1 MIFATPLAAAG
12 FATAA
17 VLTAVY
23 CFRRRSP
30 PRQVGSLLLW
40 PKPSASLSASRRR
53 DRLRTPPSFW
63 IELFALVALVCAAL
77 TPLTWRSSSGSLTVI
92 LDASPSMSAGDAGKK
107 AAEFLERE
115 KKRGAKDSIR
125 VRTVKDARALERE
138 LASARAILLPGD
150 EILVLT
156 DHPPETELPSAGIRW
171 EAFGAPSPNCA
182 ITAAR
187 RRRRAPGQDSVFI
200 EVRRFGEGPD
210 SCALEIEGAGRSTLK
225 FDAEGR
231 ALFSGTV
238 ASDMPVVK
246 ASIPHDALDAD
257 NTVHLAPPDVPS
269 ITAALDFESKE
280 LASLVKRALDATG
293 FVREWAEEGAAADL
307 VATDRGRWGEP
318 SRRAAIGPVGSPGR
332 LAPPAYRLVFL
343 QSGTNYVR
351 GPVWVEP
358 GERIL
363 EGVPL
368 DGMAY
373 ALSDA
378 TPEGVPV
385 ARVAGHTLVAVGTN
399 ICTLAFSNAHLAF
412 FRSPAFPVLVQN
424 VAAAASD
431 AARAAQGDGARKAK
445 DETPADILDAGES
458 DLTRCGSGS
467 FGAPAAPPEDALRTS
482 SVAWIPA
489 LAAIAAL
496 LLHFYLYRKKAAL
509 VAAAFAVLALARP
522 VFPMKERCGMLVVA
536 ADRSLSMGDDA
547 LKEQEKIIR
556 SLASKRPDAAE
567 LAVVSFGR
575 GSAVEHKPSKLGFE
589 GFIQTIGRDG
599 SDLPGALAKAEA
611 LVQPGAP
618 ARVLVL
624 SDGLTDN
631 DGEAACALPV
641 DTILQTR
648 PFAHDL
654 AVSRIDASPSVSPGG
669 FVCATAWI
677 FAPETST
684 NSYAL
689 VCGTNVV
696 ARGAMVFREGLTPLV
711 FRDRAEKPGIRRYT
725 LAVSPSGDDPCPEN
739 NRATFVVETR
749 GGKPL
754 LWLYDG
760 AESPAVSVARAAGVN
775 VEAHNAADFDCSLV
789 SLAGYGGAILENV
802 PAKHF
807 QPAAM
812 RSLAAFVQELG
823 RGLALTGGDK
833 AFGPGGW
840 YRTAV
845 EDILPVSLELRQ
857 EQRKHSVAMA
867 IVMDRSG
874 SMACEAGS
882 GGRSKMDMA
891 NLGAASAIDMLGPM
905 DQIAVIAVD
914 SAPHMVLPLQ
924 YASDAKSSRGRV
936 LSIRS
941 EGGGI
946 FVKEGLMAGFRELA
960 KSEASAK
967 HVILFADAADAEE
980 PGDYEKYIPKALA
993 SGITISVIALG
1004 RERDCDAKLLKSIA
1018 EKGKG
1023 ECYFEDNAAEI
1034 PRIFQQD
1041 TYLSCKTAM
1050 ETNPAPVK
1058 VGAAL
1063 KQLSDA
1069 VPPANLIVGGY
1080 NVTYRREGSDTAMF
1094 ALPANDDP
1102 APLLAF
1108 RRAGLG
1114 RTLAFTGELSGLYSA
1129 PLMTSEYGAELT
1141 AAIARWTLGEE
1152 GASSSGFYF
1161 ERRAVAG
1168 GMRVT
1173 AVAESDNPLAALS
1186 NAGLPLVTVIQR
1198 EGSGPEK
1205 VQGALTWDDAET
1217 LSAFVPLSGGE
1228 TAFPI
1233 VMLPSGKPF
1242 ALPPVCLPYPGEYRR
1257 ATDPRAG
1264 QRNLARLSE
1273 STGGR
1278 SLTTADTAWDA
1289 LPPFRRAV
1297 QLAPAI
1303 YLLAALILLAA
1314 VAAARLGWKFIV
1326 LKMPSLPKRPKT
1338 VKKPKAPKIQNK
1350 PENPEEPKSPDHP
1363 EESATAAAFAAVR
1376 RRTRR

>member
-30 PRQVGSLLLW
+30 PKSVGSLLLW
-40 PKPSASLSASRRR
+40 PKPSVSLSAARRR

-63 IELFALVALVCAAL
+63 LELFTLVALVCAAL

-92 LDASPSMSAGDAGKK
+92 LDTSPSMSAGDAAKK

-115 KKRGAKDSIR
+115 KRRGAKDTIR
-125 VRTVKDARALERE
+125 VRTAKDALALERE
-138 LASARAILLPGD
+138 IASARAIQLHGD

-156 DHPPETELPSAGIRW
+156 DHPPESELPVTGIRW
-171 EAFGAPSPNCA
+171 EAFGVPASNSA
-182 ITAAR
+182 ITAVR
-187 RRRRAPGQDSVFI
+187 RRRRDPAHDSVFI
-200 EVRRFGEGPD
+200 EVRRFGEGQD
-210 SCALEIEGAGRSTLK
+210 SCVLEIEGVGKSTLK

-238 ASDMPVVK
+238 AANLPSIK

-257 NTVHLAPPDVPS
+257 NEVHLAPPDVPS
-269 ITAALDFESKE
+269 VSVALDFADKE
-280 LASLVKRALDATG
+280 LSSLVKRALDATG
-293 FVREWAEEGAAADL
+293 YVREYATGGEAVDL
-307 VATDRGRWGEP
+307 VVADR
-318 SRRAAIGPVGSPGR
+318 GSPGR
-332 LAPPAYRLVFL
+332 LAPPVYRLVFL
-343 QSGTNYVR
+343 ASGTNYVR
-351 GPVWVEP
+351 GPVWAEP

-363 EGVPL
+363 EGVSL

-373 ALSDA
+373 ALADA
-378 TPEGVPV
+378 DPEGVAVATV
-385 ARVAGHTLVAVGTN
+385 ARRPLVAVGTN
-399 ICTLAFSNAHLAF
+399 VCTVAFSNPRLTF

-424 VAAAASD
+424 VAAAASE
-431 AARAAQGDGARKAK
+431 AARGGAKK
-445 DETPADILDAGES
+445 VQEEVTSDVLDAGES

-467 FGAPAAPPEDALRTS
+467 FGAPAATPENVLRTS
-482 SVAWIPA
+482 SAAWIPA

-496 LLHFYLYRKKAAL
+496 LLHFCLYRKKAAL
-509 VAAAFAVLALARP
+509 VAAAFAVLAMARP
-522 VFPMKERCGMLVVA
+522 VFPMKERCGTLVVV
-536 ADRSLSMGDDA
+536 ADRSLSMGDAA

-556 SLASKRPDAAE
+556 SLASKRPAAAE

-575 GSAVEHKPSKLGFE
+575 GAAVEQQPSKEGFE

-611 LVQPGAP
+611 LGRDGACHS
-618 ARVLVL
+618 RVLVM

-641 DTILQTR
+641 DTMLQTR

-654 AVSRIDASPSVSPGG
+654 AVSRIDASPSVAPGG
-669 FVCATAWI
+669 FVCATAWVY
-677 FAPETST
+677 APEIST

-725 LAVSPSGDDPCPEN
+725 LVVSPSGEDPCPEN

-749 GGKPL
+749 GGRPL

-760 AESPAVSVARAAGVN
+760 VGSPAASVARAAGVN
-775 VEAHNAADFDCSLV
+775 VEARNAAEFECSV
-789 SLAGYGGAILENV
+789 EALAGYGGVILENV

-812 RSLAAFVQELG
+812 RSLATFVQELG

-833 AFGPGGW
+833 SFGPGGW

-845 EDILPVSLELRQ
+845 EDVLPVSLELRQ
-857 EQRKHSVAMA
+857 EHRKQTVAMA

-874 SMACEAGS
+874 SMACGAGS
-882 GGRSKMDMA
+882 GGRTKMDMA

-905 DQIAVIAVD
+905 DQVSVIAVD

-924 YASDAKSSRGRV
+924 YASDAKAKRGRV

-946 FVKEGLMAGFRELA
+946 FVKEGLMAGIRELA
-960 KSEASAK
+960 KANVAAK
-967 HVILFADAADAEE
+967 HIILFADAADAEE
-980 PGDYEKYIPKALA
+980 AGDYEKYLSKALA
-993 SGITISVIALG
+993 TGITVSVIALG
-1004 RERDCDAKLLKSIA
+1004 TQRDCDAKLLKLIA
-1018 EKGKG
+1018 EAGHG

-1041 TYLSCKTAM
+1041 TYLVCKATM

-1058 VGAAL
+1058 AVSAIR
-1063 KQLSDA
+1063 QVSDA
-1069 VPPANLIVGGY
+1069 AVPAKLIVGGY
-1080 NVTYRREGSDTAMF
+1080 NVTYRREGSDVAMF
-1094 ALPANDDP
+1094 ALPVNDDP

-1108 RRAGLG
+1108 RQAGLG
-1114 RTLAFTGELSGLYSA
+1114 RTLAFTGELSGQYSA

-1141 AAIARWTLGEE
+1141 AAIARWTLGED
-1152 GASSSGFYF
+1152 GASASGFYF
-1161 ERRAVAG
+1161 ERRAVSG

-1186 NAGLPLVTVIQR
+1186 NAGLPLVTIIQR

-1205 VQGALTWDDAET
+1205 VQGVLTWDDAET

-1228 TAFPI
+1228 TAFPVVI
-1233 VMLPSGKPF
+1233 LPSGKPF
-1242 ALPPVCLPYPGEYRR
+1242 ALPPICLPYPGEYRR
-1257 ATDPRAG
+1257 APDPRAG

-1278 SLTTADTAWDA
+1278 SLTTADTVWDA
-1289 LPPFRRAV
+1289 LPPFRHAV
-1297 QLAPAI
+1297 QLAPVI
-1303 YLLAALILLAA
+1303 YIIAALVLLAS
-1314 VAAARLGWKFIV
+1314 VAAARLGWKLPV
-1326 LKMPSLPKRPKT
+1326 LRLPSLPKKP
-1338 VKKPKAPKIQNK
+1338 KKPD
-1350 PENPEEPKSPDHP
+1350 NPEIPESPEPPESP
-1363 EESATAAAFAAVR
+1363 ESATAAAFAAVR

>member
-1 MIFATPLAAAG
+1 MILATPLAAAG

-30 PRQVGSLLLW
+30 PKSVGALLLW
-40 PKPSASLSASRRR
+40 PKPSASLSAARRR

-63 IELFALVALVCAAL
+63 LELFTLVALVCAAL
-77 TPLTWRSSSGSLTVI
+77 TPLTWRSSSGSLAVI
-92 LDASPSMSAGDAGKK
+92 LDTSPSMSAGDAGKK

-115 KKRGAKDSIR
+115 KRRGAKDTIR
-125 VRTVKDARALERE
+125 VRTAKDALALERE
-138 LASARAILLPGD
+138 IASARAIQLPGD

-156 DHPPETELPSAGIRW
+156 DHPPESELPVTGIRW
-171 EAFGAPSPNCA
+171 EAFGVPASNSA
-182 ITAAR
+182 ITAVR
-187 RRRRAPGQDSVFI
+187 RRRRDPAHDSVFI
-200 EVRRFGEGPD
+200 EVRRFGEGQD
-210 SCALEIEGAGRSTLK
+210 SCVLEIEGVGKSTLK

-238 ASDMPVVK
+238 VANLPSIK

-257 NTVHLAPPDVPS
+257 NEVHLAPPDVPS
-269 ITAALDFESKE
+269 VSVALDFADKE
-280 LASLVKRALDATG
+280 LSSLVKRALDATG
-293 FVREWAEEGAAADL
+293 YVREYATGDEAVDL
-307 VATDRGRWGEP
+307 GVADRGG
-318 SRRAAIGPVGSPGR
+318 GR
-332 LAPPAYRLVFL
+332 GATALPAYRLVFL
-343 QSGTNYVR
+343 TSGTNYVR
-351 GPVWVEP
+351 GPVWAEP

-363 EGVPL
+363 EGVSL

-373 ALSDA
+373 ALADA
-378 TPEGVPV
+378 DPEGVAVATV
-385 ARVAGHTLVAVGTN
+385 ARRPLVAVGTN
-399 ICTLAFSNAHLAF
+399 VCTVAFSNPRLAF
-412 FRSPAFPVLVQN
+412 FRSPAFPALVQN
-424 VAAAASD
+424 VAAAASE
-431 AARAAQGDGARKAK
+431 AARGGAKKVQEEATS
-445 DETPADILDAGES
+445 DVLDAGES
-458 DLTRCGSGS
+458 DLTRCGTGS
-467 FGAPAAPPEDALRTS
+467 FGAPAALPENALRTS
-482 SVAWIPA
+482 SAAWIPA

-509 VAAAFAVLALARP
+509 VAAAFAVLAMARP
-522 VFPMKERCGMLVVA
+522 VFPMKERCGTLVVV
-536 ADRSLSMGDDA
+536 ADRSLSMGDAA
-547 LKEQEKIIR
+547 LKEQGKIIR
-556 SLASKRPDAAE
+556 SLASKRPAAAE

-575 GSAVEHKPSKLGFE
+575 GAAVEQQPSKEGFE

-611 LVQPGAP
+611 LRRDGARHS
-618 ARVLVL
+618 RVLVM

-641 DTILQTR
+641 DTMLQTR

-654 AVSRIDASPSVSPGG
+654 AVSRIDASPSVAPGG

-677 FAPETST
+677 YAPEIST

-711 FRDRAEKPGIRRYT
+711 FRDRAERPGIRRYT
-725 LAVSPSGDDPCPEN
+725 LAVSPSGEDPCPEN
-739 NRATFVVETR
+739 NRATFIVETR
-749 GGKPL
+749 GGRPI

-760 AESPAVSVARAAGVN
+760 TESPAASVARAAGVN
-775 VEAHNAADFDCSLV
+775 VEARNAAEFECSV
-789 SLAGYGGAILENV
+789 EALAGYGGVILENV

-845 EDILPVSLELRQ
+845 EDVLPVSLELRQ
-857 EQRKHSVAMA
+857 EHRKQTVAMA

-874 SMACEAGS
+874 SMACGAGS
-882 GGRSKMDMA
+882 GGRTKMDMA

-905 DQIAVIAVD
+905 DQVSVIAVD

-924 YASDAKSSRGRV
+924 YASDAKSKRGRV

-946 FVKEGLMAGFRELA
+946 FVKEGLMAGIRELA
-960 KSEASAK
+960 KTDVPSK
-967 HVILFADAADAEE
+967 HIILFADAADAEE
-980 PGDYEKYIPKALA
+980 AGDYEKYLSKALA
-993 SGITISVIALG
+993 TGITVSVIALG
-1004 RERDCDAKLLKSIA
+1004 TQRDCDAKLLKLIA
-1018 EKGKG
+1018 EAGHG

-1034 PRIFQQD
+1034 PRIFLQD
-1041 TYLSCKTAM
+1041 TYLVCKATM

-1058 VGAAL
+1058 VVSSL
-1063 KQLSDA
+1063 RQVSDA
-1069 VPPANLIVGGY
+1069 AVPGKLVVGGY
-1080 NVTYRREGSDTAMF
+1080 NVTYRREESDVAMF
-1094 ALPANDDP
+1094 ALPVNDDP

-1108 RRAGLG
+1108 RQAGLG
-1114 RTLAFTGELSGLYSA
+1114 RTLAFTGELSGQYSA

-1141 AAIARWTLGEE
+1141 AAIARWTLGED

-1161 ERRAVAG
+1161 ERRAVSG

-1186 NAGLPLVTVIQR
+1186 NAGLPLVTIIQR

-1205 VQGALTWDDAET
+1205 VQSALTWDDAET

-1228 TAFPI
+1228 TAFPVVI
-1233 VMLPSGKPF
+1233 LPSGKPF
-1242 ALPPVCLPYPGEYRR
+1242 ALPPICLPYPGEYRR
-1257 ATDPRAG
+1257 APEPRAG

-1278 SLTTADTAWDA
+1278 SLTTADTVWDA
-1289 LPPFRRAV
+1289 LPPFRHAV
-1297 QLAPAI
+1297 QLAPVI
-1303 YLLAALILLAA
+1303 YIIAALILLAS
-1314 VAAARLGWKFIV
+1314 VAAARLGWKLPV
-1326 LKMPSLPKRPKT
+1326 LRLPSLPKKP
-1338 VKKPKAPKIQNK
+1338 KKPDNPEIPERPDN
-1350 PENPEEPKSPDHP
+1350 PENPENPGNP
-1363 EESATAAAFAAVR
+1363 ENATAAAFAAVR

>member
-1 MIFATPLAAAG
+1 MILATPLAAAG

-30 PRQVGSLLLW
+30 PKSVGSLLLW
-40 PKPSASLSASRRR
+40 PKPSASLSAARRR

-63 IELFALVALVCAAL
+63 LELFTLVALVCAAL
-77 TPLTWRSSSGSLTVI
+77 TPLTWRSSSGSLAVI
-92 LDASPSMSAGDAGKK
+92 LDTSPSMSAGDAAKK

-115 KKRGAKDSIR
+115 KRRGAKDAIR
-125 VRTVKDARALERE
+125 VRTAKDALALERE
-138 LASARAILLPGD
+138 IASARAIQLPGD

-156 DHPPETELPSAGIRW
+156 DRPPESELPAAGIRW
-171 EAFGAPSPNCA
+171 EAFGVPASNCA
-182 ITAAR
+182 ITAVR
-187 RRRRAPGQDSVFI
+187 RRRRDLAHDSVFI
-200 EVRRFGEGPD
+200 EVRRFGEGQD
-210 SCALEIEGAGRSTLK
+210 SCVLEIEGVGKSTLK

-238 ASDMPVVK
+238 AANLPSIK

-257 NTVHLAPPDVPS
+257 NEVHLAPPDVPS
-269 ITAALDFESKE
+269 VSVTLDIADKE
-280 LASLVKRALDATG
+280 LSSLVKRALDATG
-293 FVREWAEEGAAADL
+293 YVREYMAPGEAADL
-307 VATDRGRWGEP
+307 VVADRGG
-318 SRRAAIGPVGSPGR
+318 GR
-332 LAPPAYRLVFL
+332 GATALPAYRLVFL
-343 QSGTNYVR
+343 PSGTNYVR
-351 GPVWVEP
+351 GPVWAEP

-363 EGVPL
+363 EGVSL

-373 ALSDA
+373 ALADA
-378 TPEGVPV
+378 EPEGVAVATV
-385 ARVAGHTLVAVGTN
+385 ARRPLVAVGTN
-399 ICTLAFSNAHLAF
+399 VCTVAFSNPRLAF

-424 VAAAASD
+424 VAAAASE
-431 AARAAQGDGARKAK
+431 AARGGAKK
-445 DETPADILDAGES
+445 VQEEVTSDVLDAGES
-458 DLTRCGSGS
+458 DLTRCGTGS
-467 FGAPAAPPEDALRTS
+467 FGAPAAPPENVLRTS
-482 SVAWIPA
+482 SAAWIPA

-509 VAAAFAVLALARP
+509 VAAAFAVLAMARP
-522 VFPMKERCGMLVVA
+522 VFPMKERCGTLVVV
-536 ADRSLSMGDDA
+536 ADRSLSMGDAA

-556 SLASKRPDAAE
+556 SLASKRPAAAE

-575 GSAVEHKPSKLGFE
+575 GAAVEQQPSKEGFE

-611 LVQPGAP
+611 LGRDGARHS
-618 ARVLVL
+618 RVLVM

-641 DTILQTR
+641 DTMLQTR

-654 AVSRIDASPSVSPGG
+654 AVSRIDASPSVAPGG

-677 FAPETST
+677 YAPETST

-725 LAVSPSGDDPCPEN
+725 LAVSPSGEDPCPEN
-739 NRATFVVETR
+739 NRATFIVETR
-749 GGKPL
+749 GGRPL

-760 AESPAVSVARAAGVN
+760 VGSPAASVARAAGVN
-775 VEAHNAADFDCSLV
+775 VEVRNAADFECSV
-789 SLAGYGGAILENV
+789 EALAGYGGVVLENV

-833 AFGPGGW
+833 SFGPGGW

-845 EDILPVSLELRQ
+845 EDVLPVSLELRQ
-857 EQRKHSVAMA
+857 EHRKQTVAMA

-874 SMACEAGS
+874 SMACGAGS
-882 GGRSKMDMA
+882 GGRTKMDMA

-905 DQIAVIAVD
+905 DQVSVIAVD

-924 YASDAKSSRGRV
+924 YASDAKSKRGRV

-946 FVKEGLMAGFRELA
+946 FVKEGLMAGIRELA
-960 KSEASAK
+960 KANVAAK
-967 HVILFADAADAEE
+967 HIILFADAADAEE
-980 PGDYEKYIPKALA
+980 AGDYENYLSKALA
-993 SGITISVIALG
+993 TGITVSVIALG
-1004 RERDCDAKLLKSIA
+1004 TQRDCDARLLKLIA
-1018 EKGKG
+1018 KAGHG

-1041 TYLSCKTAM
+1041 TYLVCKATM

-1058 VGAAL
+1058 AVSAIR
-1063 KQLSDA
+1063 QVSDA
-1069 VPPANLIVGGY
+1069 AVPAKLIVGGY
-1080 NVTYRREGSDTAMF
+1080 NVTYRREGSDVAMF

-1108 RRAGLG
+1108 RQAGLG
-1114 RTLAFTGELSGLYSA
+1114 RTLAFTGELSGKYSV

-1141 AAIARWTLGEE
+1141 AAIARWTLGED
-1152 GASSSGFYF
+1152 GASASGFYF
-1161 ERRAVAG
+1161 ERRAVSG

-1186 NAGLPLVTVIQR
+1186 NAGLPLVTIIQR
-1198 EGSGPEK
+1198 EGAGPEK
-1205 VQGALTWDDAET
+1205 VQGALKWDDAET

-1228 TAFPI
+1228 TAFPVVI
-1233 VMLPSGKPF
+1233 LPSGKPF
-1242 ALPPVCLPYPGEYRR
+1242 ALPPICLPYPGEYRR
-1257 ATDPRAG
+1257 PADSRAG

-1289 LPPFRRAV
+1289 LPPFRHAV
-1297 QLAPAI
+1297 QLAPVI
-1303 YLLAALILLAA
+1303 YIIAALILLAS
-1314 VAAARLGWKFIV
+1314 VAAARLGWKLPV
-1326 LKMPSLPKRPKT
+1326 LRLPSLPKKP
-1338 VKKPKAPKIQNK
+1338 KKPANPEI
-1350 PENPEEPKSPDHP
+1350 PENPEPPEPP
-1363 EESATAAAFAAVR
+1363 EPPENPEPQESATAAAFAAVR

>member
-1 MIFATPLAAAG
+1 MILATPLAAAG

-23 CFRRRSP
+23 CFRRKSP
-30 PRQVGSLLLW
+30 PRTVGSLLLW
-40 PKPSASLSASRRR
+40 PKPTVSLSAARRR

-63 IELFALVALVCAAL
+63 LELFILLALVCAAL
-77 TPLTWRSSSGSLTVI
+77 TPLTWRQSSGSLTVI
-92 LDASPSMSAGDAGKK
+92 LDTSPSMSAGDAGKK

-115 KKRGAKDSIR
+115 KKRGAKDAIR
-125 VRTVKDARALERE
+125 VRKAKDVRALERE
-138 LASARAILLPGD
+138 LASARAIQLPGD

-156 DHPPETELPSAGIRW
+156 DRPPEIELPSAGIRW

-187 RRRRAPGQDSVFI
+187 RRRRDPAHDSVFV
-200 EVRRFGEGPD
+200 EVRRFGDGPD
-210 SCALEIEGAGRSTLK
+210 SCTLEIEGAGKSTLK
-225 FDAEGR
+225 FDSEGR

-238 ASDMPVVK
+238 ASSLPSIK

-257 NTVHLAPPDVPS
+257 NTIHLAPPDVPS
-269 ITAALDFESKE
+269 ISAALDFSGEE
-280 LASLVKRALDATG
+280 LSALVRRALDATG
-293 FVREWAEEGAAADL
+293 FVREYAAPGEAADL
-307 VATDRGRWGEP
+307 VATDRAG
-318 SRRAAIGPVGSPGR
+318 GSPGR

-343 QSGTNYVR
+343 ASGTNYVR
-351 GPVWVEP
+351 GPVWTEP
-358 GERIL
+358 SERLL
-363 EGVPL
+363 EGVSL
-368 DGMAY
+368 DGVPY
-373 ALSDA
+373 ALSDS

-385 ARVAGHTLVAVGTN
+385 AMVAGRAIIAVGTN
-399 ICTLAFSNAHLAF
+399 VCTVAFSNPRLEF
-412 FRSPAFPVLVQN
+412 FRSPAFPALVQN
-424 VAAAASD
+424 AAAAAAE
-431 AARAAQGDGARKAK
+431 AARAARGSDTPKK
-445 DETPADILDAGES
+445 SDEAQADVLDADES
-458 DLTRCGSGS
+458 DLSRCGTGS
-467 FGAPAAPPEDALRTS
+467 FGAPAAPPENALRTS
-482 SVAWIPA
+482 SAAWIPA

-496 LLHFYLYRKKAAL
+496 LLHFYLYRRKAAL
-509 VAAAFAVLALARP
+509 VAAALAVLAMARP
-522 VFPMKERCGMLVVA
+522 VFPRSERCGTLVVA

-556 SLASKRPDAAE
+556 SLASKRPAAAD

-575 GSAVEHKPSKLGFE
+575 GSAVEQQPSKTGFE

-611 LVQPGAP
+611 LAQPGAP

-641 DTILQTR
+641 DSLLQTR

-654 AVSRIDASPSVSPGG
+654 AVSRIDASPSVTPGG

-677 FAPETST
+677 YSPEAST
-684 NSYAL
+684 NSYVLA
-689 VCGTNVV
+689 CGTNVV
-696 ARGAMVFREGLTPLV
+696 AHGARVFREGLTPLV

-725 LAVSPSGDDPCPEN
+725 LTVSPSSDDPCPEN

-754 LWLYDG
+754 LWLHEG
-760 AESPAVSVARAAGVN
+760 AESPAAAVARAAGVN
-775 VEAHNAADFDCSLV
+775 VDSRSAADFECSV
-789 SLAGYGGAILENV
+789 ETLAGYGGVVLENM

-812 RSLAAFVQELG
+812 RSLTAFVEEMG
-823 RGLALTGGDK
+823 RGLAMTGGDK

-857 EQRKHSVAMA
+857 EHRKYSIAMA

-874 SMACEAGS
+874 SMACAAGS
-882 GGRSKMDMA
+882 GGRTKMDMA
-891 NLGAASAIDMLGPM
+891 NLGAANAIDMLGPM
-905 DQIAVIAVD
+905 DQVAVIAVD
-914 SAPHMVLPLQ
+914 SAPHMVLGLQ
-924 YASDAKSSRGRV
+924 YAPEAKANRGRV
-936 LSIRS
+936 LSIQS
-941 EGGGI
+941 MGGGI
-946 FVKEGLMAGFRELA
+946 FVKEGIMAGMRELA
-960 KSEASAK
+960 KAEAAVK
-967 HVILFADAADAEE
+967 HIILFADAADAEE
-980 PGDYEKYIPKALA
+980 PGDYENYLSKALA
-993 SGITISVIALG
+993 SGITVSVIALG
-1004 RERDCDAKLLKSIA
+1004 TERDSDAQLLKRIA
-1018 EKGKG
+1018 EAGQG
-1023 ECYFEDNAAEI
+1023 GCYFEDNAAEI

-1041 TYLSCKTAM
+1041 TYLNCKLAM
-1050 ETNPAPVK
+1050 VTNPAPVK

-1063 KQLSDA
+1063 RQLSDA
-1069 VPPANLIVGGY
+1069 VPPAKLVVGGY
-1080 NVTYRREGSDTAMF
+1080 NVTYRREECDTAML
-1094 ALPANDDP
+1094 ALPENDDP

-1114 RTLAFTGELSGLYSA
+1114 RTLAFTGELSGPHSA

-1152 GASSSGFYF
+1152 GASASGFYF

-1168 GMRVT
+1168 GMRIT

-1186 NAGLPLVTVIQR
+1186 NAGLPIVTIVQR

-1205 VQGALTWDDAET
+1205 VHGALKWDDAET

-1228 TAFPI
+1228 TAFPV
-1233 VMLPSGKPF
+1233 VMLPSGKPL
-1242 ALPPVCLPYPGEYRR
+1242 ALPPICLPYPGEYRR

-1273 STGGR
+1273 ATGGR
-1278 SLTTADTAWDA
+1278 SLATADTAWDA
-1289 LPPFRRAV
+1289 LPPFRHAI

-1303 YLLAALILLAA
+1303 YLIAALVILAA
-1314 VAAARLGWKFIV
+1314 VAAARLGWRIAV
-1326 LKMPSLPKRPKT
+1326 KMPPLPKISRR
-1338 VKKPKAPKIQNK
+1338 PKAPKTSRGQEKTVAPDK
-1350 PENPEEPKSPDHP
+1350 PENQGKQEKPAKTDNP
-1363 EESATAAAFAAVR
+1363 EESGTAAAFAAVR
-1376 RRTRR
+1376 RRVRR

>member
-1 MIFATPLAAAG
+1 MILATPLAAAG

-30 PRQVGSLLLW
+30 PKTVGSLLLW
-40 PKPSASLSASRRR
+40 PKPSASLSAARRR

-63 IELFALVALVCAAL
+63 LELFTLVALVCAAL
-77 TPLTWRSSSGSLTVI
+77 TPLTWRSSSGSLAVI
-92 LDASPSMSAGDAGKK
+92 LDASPSMSAGDAAKK

-125 VRTVKDARALERE
+125 VRTAKDARAIERE
-138 LASARAILLPGD
+138 IASARAIQLPGD

-156 DHPPETELPSAGIRW
+156 DRPPEMELPAAGVRW
-171 EAFGAPSPNCA
+171 EAFGVPSPNLA

-187 RRRRAPGQDSVFI
+187 RSRRDPAHDSVFI

-210 SCALEIEGAGRSTLK
+210 SCTLEIEGAGKSTLK
-225 FDAEGR
+225 FDSEGR

-238 ASDMPVVK
+238 AANLPSIK

-269 ITAALDFESKE
+269 ISAALEFENGE
-280 LASLVKRALDATG
+280 LAALVRRALDATG
-293 FVREWAEEGAAADL
+293 FVREWAADGAAADL
-307 VATDRGRWGEP
+307 VASDHAARRP
-318 SRRAAIGPVGSPGR
+318 S
-332 LAPPAYRLVFL
+332 AYSLVFL
-343 QSGTNYVR
+343 QSGTSYVR
-351 GPVWVEP
+351 GPVWTEP

-363 EGVPL
+363 EGVSL
-368 DGMAY
+368 DGMSY
-373 ALSDA
+373 ALSAAIPKDM
-378 TPEGVPV
+378 PV
-385 ARVAGHTLVAVGTN
+385 ASIARRTLVAIGTN
-399 ICTLAFSNAHLAF
+399 SCVLAFSNPHLAF
-412 FRSPAFPVLVQN
+412 FRSPAFPALVQN
-424 VAAAASD
+424 VAAAASE
-431 AARAAQGDGARKAK
+431 AARAAKGRDARTANDGA
-445 DETPADILDAGES
+445 PADVLDIDES
-458 DLTRCGSGS
+458 DLTRCGPGS
-467 FGAPAAPPEDALRTS
+467 FGAPAAPPEDAMRTS
-482 SVAWIPA
+482 SAAWIPA

-496 LLHFYLYRKKAAL
+496 LLHFYLYRRKSAL
-509 VAAAFAVLALARP
+509 VAAALAMLALARP
-522 VFPMKERCGMLVVA
+522 VLPTRERCGTLVVA
-536 ADRSLSMGDDA
+536 ADRSLSMGDAA

-556 SLASKRPDAAE
+556 SLAAKRPAAAE

-575 GSAVEHKPSKLGFE
+575 GSAVELPPSKTGFE

-599 SDLPGALAKAEA
+599 SDLPGALAKAESLA
-611 LVQPGAP
+611 QPGTP
-618 ARVLVL
+618 TRVLVL

-631 DGEAACALPV
+631 DGEAVCALPV
-641 DTILQTR
+641 DSILQTR

-654 AVSRIDASPSVSPGG
+654 AVSRIDASPSVTPGG

-677 FAPETST
+677 YAPECST
-684 NSYAL
+684 NAYAL
-689 VCGTNVV
+689 TCGTNVV
-696 ARGAMVFREGLTPLV
+696 ARGAMAFREGLTPLV
-711 FRDRAEKPGIRRYT
+711 FRDRSDKPGIRRYT
-725 LAVSPSGDDPCPEN
+725 LTVSPSKDDPCPEN
-739 NRATFVVETR
+739 NQATFVVETR

-760 AESPAVSVARAAGVN
+760 VESPAAAVARAAGVN
-775 VEAHNAADFDCSLV
+775 VVARSAAEFECSV
-789 SLAGYGGAILENV
+789 ESLAGYGGVVLENV
-802 PAKHF
+802 PARHF

-812 RSLAAFVQELG
+812 RSLASFVQELG

-845 EDILPVSLELRQ
+845 EDLLPVSLELRQ
-857 EQRKHSVAMA
+857 EHRKHSVAIA

-874 SMACEAGS
+874 SMACEAGR
-882 GGRSKMDMA
+882 GGRTKMDMA
-891 NLGAASAIDMLGPM
+891 NLGAASAIDMMGPM
-905 DQIAVIAVD
+905 DQVAVIAVD

-924 YASDAKSSRGRV
+924 YAPDARSNRGRV
-936 LSIRS
+936 LSVRS

-946 FVKEGLMAGFRELA
+946 FVEEGLMAGFRELA

-980 PGDYEKYIPKALA
+980 PGDYEKYLPRALA
-993 SGITISVIALG
+993 SGITVSVIALG
-1004 RERDCDAKLLKSIA
+1004 TERDCDAQLLKRIA
-1018 EKGKG
+1018 ETGRG
-1023 ECYFEDNAAEI
+1023 ECYFEDDAMEI

-1041 TYLSCKTAM
+1041 TYLSCKTTM

-1063 KQLSDA
+1063 RQLSDA
-1069 VPPANLIVGGY
+1069 VPPANLVVGGY
-1080 NVTYRREGSDTAMF
+1080 NVTYRRDGCDAAML
-1094 ALPANDDP
+1094 ALPADDDP

-1114 RTLAFTGELSGLYSA
+1114 RTLAFAGELSGPYSA

-1152 GASSSGFYF
+1152 GDSSSGFCF

-1168 GMRVT
+1168 GVRIT

-1186 NAGLPLVTVIQR
+1186 NAGLPLVTIVQR

-1205 VQGALTWDDAET
+1205 VQGALKWDDAET

-1228 TAFPI
+1228 TAFPV

-1242 ALPPVCLPYPGEYRR
+1242 ALPPICLPYPGEYRR

-1278 SLTTADTAWDA
+1278 SLTTAETAWDA
-1289 LPPFRRAV
+1289 LPPFSHAV

-1303 YLLAALILLAA
+1303 YLVAAIVLLAA
-1314 VAAARLGWKFIV
+1314 VAAARTGFSPAGIFGRLRRRLASW
-1326 LKMPSLPKRPKT
+1326 RPRG
-1338 VKKPKAPKIQNK
+1338 KPKNPRNSAAAQPTPPK
-1350 PENPEEPKSPDHP
+1350 PAENPPPEEKSPAPP
-1363 EESATAAAFAAVR
+1363 EENATAAAFAAVR

>member
-1 MIFATPLAAAG
+1 MILATPLAAAG

-30 PRQVGSLLLW
+30 PKSVGSLLLW
-40 PKPSASLSASRRR
+40 PKPSASLSAARRR

-63 IELFALVALVCAAL
+63 LELFTLVALVCAAL
-77 TPLTWRSSSGSLTVI
+77 TPLTWRSSSGSLAVI
-92 LDASPSMSAGDAGKK
+92 LDTSPSMSAGDAAKK

-115 KKRGAKDSIR
+115 KRRGAKDAIR
-125 VRTVKDARALERE
+125 VRTAKDALALERE
-138 LASARAILLPGD
+138 IASARAIQLPGD

-156 DHPPETELPSAGIRW
+156 DRPPESELPAAGIRW
-171 EAFGAPSPNCA
+171 EAFGVPASNCA
-182 ITAAR
+182 ITAVR
-187 RRRRAPGQDSVFI
+187 RRRRDLAHDSVFI
-200 EVRRFGEGPD
+200 EVRRFGEGQD
-210 SCALEIEGAGRSTLK
+210 SCVLEIEGVGKSTLK

-238 ASDMPVVK
+238 AANLPSIK

-257 NTVHLAPPDVPS
+257 NEVHLAPPDVPS
-269 ITAALDFESKE
+269 VSVTLDIADKE
-280 LASLVKRALDATG
+280 LSSLVKRALDATG
-293 FVREWAEEGAAADL
+293 YVREYMAPGEAADL
-307 VATDRGRWGEP
+307 VVADRGG
-318 SRRAAIGPVGSPGR
+318 GR
-332 LAPPAYRLVFL
+332 GATALPAYRLVFL
-343 QSGTNYVR
+343 PSGTNYVR
-351 GPVWVEP
+351 GPVWAEP

-363 EGVPL
+363 EGVSL

-373 ALSDA
+373 ALADA
-378 TPEGVPV
+378 EPEGVAVATV
-385 ARVAGHTLVAVGTN
+385 ARRPLVAVGTN
-399 ICTLAFSNAHLAF
+399 VCTVAFSNPRLAF

-424 VAAAASD
+424 VAAAASE
-431 AARAAQGDGARKAK
+431 AARGGAKK
-445 DETPADILDAGES
+445 VQEEVTSDVLDAGES
-458 DLTRCGSGS
+458 DLTRCGTGS
-467 FGAPAAPPEDALRTS
+467 FGAPAAPPENVLRTS
-482 SVAWIPA
+482 SAAWIPA

-509 VAAAFAVLALARP
+509 VAAAFAVLAMARP
-522 VFPMKERCGMLVVA
+522 VFPMKERCGTLVVV
-536 ADRSLSMGDDA
+536 ADRSLSMGDAA

-556 SLASKRPDAAE
+556 SLASKRPAAAE

-575 GSAVEHKPSKLGFE
+575 GAAVEQQPSKEGFE

-611 LVQPGAP
+611 LGRDGARHS
-618 ARVLVL
+618 RVLVM

-641 DTILQTR
+641 DTMLQTR

-654 AVSRIDASPSVSPGG
+654 AVSRIDASPSVAPGG

-677 FAPETST
+677 YAPETST

-725 LAVSPSGDDPCPEN
+725 LAVSPSGEDPCPEN
-739 NRATFVVETR
+739 NRATFIVETR
-749 GGKPL
+749 GGRPL

-760 AESPAVSVARAAGVN
+760 VGSPAASVARAAGVN
-775 VEAHNAADFDCSLV
+775 VEVRNAADFECSV
-789 SLAGYGGAILENV
+789 EALAGYGGVVLENV

-833 AFGPGGW
+833 SFGPGGW

-845 EDILPVSLELRQ
+845 EDVLPVSLELRQ
-857 EQRKHSVAMA
+857 EHRKQTVAMA

-874 SMACEAGS
+874 SMACGAGS
-882 GGRSKMDMA
+882 GGRTKMDMA

-905 DQIAVIAVD
+905 DQVSVIAVD

-924 YASDAKSSRGRV
+924 YASDAKSKRGRV

-946 FVKEGLMAGFRELA
+946 FVKEGLMAGIRELA
-960 KSEASAK
+960 KANVAAK
-967 HVILFADAADAEE
+967 HIILFADAADAEE
-980 PGDYEKYIPKALA
+980 AGDYENYLSKALA
-993 SGITISVIALG
+993 TGITVSVIALG
-1004 RERDCDAKLLKSIA
+1004 TQRDCDARLLKLIA
-1018 EKGKG
+1018 KAGHG

-1041 TYLSCKTAM
+1041 TYLVCKATM

-1058 VGAAL
+1058 AVSAIR
-1063 KQLSDA
+1063 QVSDA
-1069 VPPANLIVGGY
+1069 AVPAKLIVGGY
-1080 NVTYRREGSDTAMF
+1080 NVTYRREGSDVAMF

-1108 RRAGLG
+1108 RQAGLG
-1114 RTLAFTGELSGLYSA
+1114 RTLAFTGELSGKYSV

-1141 AAIARWTLGEE
+1141 AAIARWTLGED
-1152 GASSSGFYF
+1152 GASASGFYF
-1161 ERRAVAG
+1161 ERRAVSG

-1186 NAGLPLVTVIQR
+1186 NAGLPLVTIIQR
-1198 EGSGPEK
+1198 EGAGPEK
-1205 VQGALTWDDAET
+1205 VQGALKWDDAET

-1228 TAFPI
+1228 TAFPVVI
-1233 VMLPSGKPF
+1233 LPSGKPF
-1242 ALPPVCLPYPGEYRR
+1242 ALPPICLPYPGEYRR
-1257 ATDPRAG
+1257 PADSRAG

-1289 LPPFRRAV
+1289 LPPFRHTV

-1303 YLLAALILLAA
+1303 YIVAALILLAS
-1314 VAAARLGWKFIV
+1314 VAAARLGWKPV
-1326 LKMPSLPKRPKT
+1326 MAKRPSFPMKPEKPGTPGNPERPKT
-1338 VKKPKAPKIQNK
+1338 PDKPVDPEP
-1350 PENPEEPKSPDHP
+1350 PEN
-1363 EESATAAAFAAVR
+1363 ATAAAIAAVR
-1376 RRTRR
+1376 RRIRR

>member
-1 MIFATPLAAAG
+1 MILATPLAAAG

-30 PRQVGSLLLW
+30 PKSVGSLLLW
-40 PKPSASLSASRRR
+40 PKPSASFSAARRR

-63 IELFALVALVCAAL
+63 LELFTLVALVCAAL
-77 TPLTWRSSSGSLTVI
+77 TPLTWRSSSGSLAVI
-92 LDASPSMSAGDAGKK
+92 LDTSPSMSAGDAGKK

-115 KKRGAKDSIR
+115 KKRGAKDAIR
-125 VRTVKDARALERE
+125 VRTAKDARALERE
-138 LASARAILLPGD
+138 IASARAIQLPGD

-156 DHPPETELPSAGIRW
+156 DRPPEGELPSAGIRW
-171 EAFGAPSPNCA
+171 EAFGVPASNCA
-182 ITAAR
+182 ITAVR
-187 RRRRAPGQDSVFI
+187 RRRRDPAHDSVFI
-200 EVRRFGEGPD
+200 EVRRFGEGRN
-210 SCALEIEGAGRSTLK
+210 SCVLEIEGVGKTTLT

-231 ALFSGTV
+231 ALFSGTI
-238 ASDMPVVK
+238 AANLPSVK
-246 ASIPHDALDAD
+246 ASIPRDALDAD
-257 NTVHLAPPDVPS
+257 NTARLAPPDVPS
-269 ITAALDFESKE
+269 VSVALDFADKE
-280 LASLVKRALDATG
+280 LSSLVKRALDATG
-293 FVREWAEEGAAADL
+293 YVREYATGDEAVDL
-307 VATDRGRWGEP
+307 VVADRGGGRGATALPATDRGG
-318 SRRAAIGPVGSPGR
+318 GR
-332 LAPPAYRLVFL
+332 GATALPAYRLEFL
-343 QSGTNYVR
+343 TSGTNYVR
-351 GPVWVEP
+351 GPVWAEP

-363 EGVPL
+363 EGVLL

-373 ALSDA
+373 ALADA
-378 TPEGVPV
+378 EPEGVAVATV
-385 ARVAGHTLVAVGTN
+385 ARRPLVAVGTN
-399 ICTLAFSNAHLAF
+399 VCTVAFSNPLLAF
-412 FRSPAFPVLVQN
+412 FRSPAFPALVQN
-424 VAAAASD
+424 VAAAASE
-431 AARAAQGDGARKAK
+431 AAHGGAKK
-445 DETPADILDAGES
+445 VPEEVTSDVLDAGES
-458 DLTRCGSGS
+458 DLTRCGTGS
-467 FGAPAAPPEDALRTS
+467 FGAPAAPPENVLRTS
-482 SVAWIPA
+482 SAAWIPA
-489 LAAIAAL
+489 LAAIVAL

-509 VAAAFAVLALARP
+509 VAAAFAVLAMARP
-522 VFPMKERCGMLVVA
+522 VFPMKERCGTLVVV
-536 ADRSLSMGDDA
+536 ADRSLSMGDAA

-556 SLASKRPDAAE
+556 SLASKRPAAAE

-575 GSAVEHKPSKLGFE
+575 GAAVEQQPSKEGFE

-611 LVQPGAP
+611 LRRDGARHS
-618 ARVLVL
+618 RVLVM

-641 DTILQTR
+641 DTMLQTR

-654 AVSRIDASPSVSPGG
+654 AVSRIDVSPSVAPGG

-677 FAPETST
+677 YAPETST

-725 LAVSPSGDDPCPEN
+725 LAVSPSGEDPCPEN
-739 NRATFVVETR
+739 NRATFIVETR
-749 GGKPL
+749 GGRPL

-760 AESPAVSVARAAGVN
+760 VGSPAASVARAAGVN
-775 VEAHNAADFDCSLV
+775 VEVRNAAEFECSV
-789 SLAGYGGAILENV
+789 EALAGYGGVVLENV

-845 EDILPVSLELRQ
+845 EDVLPVSLELRQ
-857 EQRKHSVAMA
+857 EHRKQTVAMV

-874 SMACEAGS
+874 SMACGAGS
-882 GGRSKMDMA
+882 GGRTKMDMA

-905 DQIAVIAVD
+905 DQVSVIAVD

-924 YASDAKSSRGRV
+924 YASDAKAKRGRV

-946 FVKEGLMAGFRELA
+946 FVKEGLMAGIRELA
-960 KSEASAK
+960 KANVAAK
-967 HVILFADAADAEE
+967 HIILFADAADAEE
-980 PGDYEKYIPKALA
+980 AGDYEKYLSKALA
-993 SGITISVIALG
+993 TGITVSVIALG
-1004 RERDCDAKLLKSIA
+1004 TQRDCDARLLKLIA
-1018 EKGKG
+1018 KAGHG

-1041 TYLSCKTAM
+1041 TYLVCKATM

-1058 VGAAL
+1058 VVSAL
-1063 KQLSDA
+1063 RQVSDA
-1069 VPPANLIVGGY
+1069 AVPGKLVVGGY
-1080 NVTYRREGSDTAMF
+1080 NVTYRREGSDVAMF

-1102 APLLAF
+1102 APLRAF
-1108 RRAGLG
+1108 RQAGLG
-1114 RTLAFTGELSGLYSA
+1114 RTLAFTGELSGQYSA

-1141 AAIARWTLGEE
+1141 AAIARWTLGED
-1152 GASSSGFYF
+1152 GASASGFYF
-1161 ERRAVAG
+1161 ERRAVSG

-1186 NAGLPLVTVIQR
+1186 NAGLPLVTIIQR

-1228 TAFPI
+1228 TAFPVVI
-1233 VMLPSGKPF
+1233 LPSGKPF
-1242 ALPPVCLPYPGEYRR
+1242 ALPPICLPYPGEYRR
-1257 ATDPRAG
+1257 APDPRAG

-1278 SLTTADTAWDA
+1278 SLTTADTVWDA
-1289 LPPFRRAV
+1289 LPPFRHAV
-1297 QLAPAI
+1297 QLAPVI
-1303 YLLAALILLAA
+1303 YIIAALVLLVS
-1314 VAAARLGWKFIV
+1314 VAAARLGWKLPV
-1326 LKMPSLPKRPKT
+1326 LRLPSLPKKL
-1338 VKKPKAPKIQNK
+1338 KK
-1350 PENPEEPKSPDHP
+1350 PENPENPEIPEPPESP
-1363 EESATAAAFAAVR
+1363 ESATAAAFAAVR

>member
-1 MIFATPLAAAG
+1 MILATPLAAAG

-30 PRQVGSLLLW
+30 PKSVGSLLLW
-40 PKPSASLSASRRR
+40 PKPSASLSAARRR

-63 IELFALVALVCAAL
+63 LELFTLVALVCAAL
-77 TPLTWRSSSGSLTVI
+77 TPLTWRSSSGSLAVI
-92 LDASPSMSAGDAGKK
+92 LDTSPSMSAGDAGKK

-115 KKRGAKDSIR
+115 KRRGAKDAIR
-125 VRTVKDARALERE
+125 VRTAKDALALERE
-138 LASARAILLPGD
+138 IASARAIQLPGD

-156 DHPPETELPSAGIRW
+156 DRPPESELPAAGIRW
-171 EAFGAPSPNCA
+171 EAFGVPASNCA
-182 ITAAR
+182 ITAVR
-187 RRRRAPGQDSVFI
+187 RRRRDPAHDSVFI
-200 EVRRFGEGPD
+200 EVRRFGEGQD
-210 SCALEIEGAGRSTLK
+210 SCVLEIEGVGKSTLK

-238 ASDMPVVK
+238 AANLPSIK

-257 NTVHLAPPDVPS
+257 NEVHLAPPDVPS
-269 ITAALDFESKE
+269 VSVALDIADKE
-280 LASLVKRALDATG
+280 LSSLVKRALDATG
-293 FVREWAEEGAAADL
+293 YVREYMAPGEAADL
-307 VATDRGRWGEP
+307 VATDRSLR
-318 SRRAAIGPVGSPGR
+318 SAS
-332 LAPPAYRLVFL
+332 AYRLVFL
-343 QSGTNYVR
+343 PSGTNYVR
-351 GPVWVEP
+351 GPVWAEP

-363 EGVPL
+363 EGVSL

-373 ALSDA
+373 ALADA
-378 TPEGVPV
+378 EPEGVAVATV
-385 ARVAGHTLVAVGTN
+385 ARRPLVAVGTN
-399 ICTLAFSNAHLAF
+399 VCTVAFSNPRLAF

-424 VAAAASD
+424 VAVAASE
-431 AARAAQGDGARKAK
+431 AARGGAKK
-445 DETPADILDAGES
+445 VQDEATSDVLDAGES
-458 DLTRCGSGS
+458 DLTRCGTGS
-467 FGAPAAPPEDALRTS
+467 FGAPVAPPENVLRTS
-482 SVAWIPA
+482 SAAWIPA

-509 VAAAFAVLALARP
+509 VAAAFAVLAMARP
-522 VFPMKERCGMLVVA
+522 VFPMKERCGTLVVV
-536 ADRSLSMGDDA
+536 ADRSLSMGDAA

-556 SLASKRPDAAE
+556 SLASKRPAAAE

-575 GSAVEHKPSKLGFE
+575 GAAVEQQPSKEGFE

-611 LVQPGAP
+611 LGRDGARHS
-618 ARVLVL
+618 RVLVM

-641 DTILQTR
+641 DTMLQTR

-654 AVSRIDASPSVSPGG
+654 AVSRIDASPSVAPGG

-677 FAPETST
+677 YAPETST

-725 LAVSPSGDDPCPEN
+725 LAVSPSGEDPCPEN
-739 NRATFVVETR
+739 NRATFIVETR
-749 GGKPL
+749 GGRPL

-760 AESPAVSVARAAGVN
+760 VGSPAASVARAAGVN
-775 VEAHNAADFDCSLV
+775 VEERKAADFECSV
-789 SLAGYGGAILENV
+789 EALAGYGGVVLENV

-807 QPAAM
+807 QPAEM

-845 EDILPVSLELRQ
+845 EDVMPVSLELRQ
-857 EQRKHSVAMA
+857 EHRKQTVAMA

-874 SMACEAGS
+874 SMACAAGS
-882 GGRSKMDMA
+882 GGRTKMDMA

-905 DQIAVIAVD
+905 DQVSVIAVD

-924 YASDAKSSRGRV
+924 YASDAKAKRGRV

-946 FVKEGLMAGFRELA
+946 FVKEGLMAGIRELA
-960 KSEASAK
+960 KANVAAK
-967 HVILFADAADAEE
+967 HIILFADAADAEE
-980 PGDYEKYIPKALA
+980 AGDYEKYLSKALA
-993 SGITISVIALG
+993 TGITVSVIALG
-1004 RERDCDAKLLKSIA
+1004 TQRDCDARLLKLIA
-1018 EKGKG
+1018 KAGHG

-1041 TYLSCKTAM
+1041 TYLVCKATM

-1058 VGAAL
+1058 VVSAL
-1063 KQLSDA
+1063 RQVSDA
-1069 VPPANLIVGGY
+1069 AVPDKLVVGGY
-1080 NVTYRREGSDTAMF
+1080 NVTYRREGSDVAMF

-1108 RRAGLG
+1108 RQAGLG
-1114 RTLAFTGELSGLYSA
+1114 RTLAFTGELSGQYSA

-1141 AAIARWTLGEE
+1141 AAIARWTLGED

-1161 ERRAVAG
+1161 ERRAVSG

-1186 NAGLPLVTVIQR
+1186 NAGLPLVTIIQR

-1205 VQGALTWDDAET
+1205 VQGALTWDDAEA

-1228 TAFPI
+1228 TAFPVVI
-1233 VMLPSGKPF
+1233 LPSGKPF
-1242 ALPPVCLPYPGEYRR
+1242 ALPPICLPYPGEYRR
-1257 ATDPRAG
+1257 APDPRAG

-1289 LPPFRRAV
+1289 LPPFRHAV
-1297 QLAPAI
+1297 QLAPVI
-1303 YLLAALILLAA
+1303 YIIAALILLAS
-1314 VAAARLGWKFIV
+1314 VAAARLGWKLPV
-1326 LKMPSLPKRPKT
+1326 LRLPSLPK
-1338 VKKPKAPKIQNK
+1338 KPKKLEQPKKLERPDNPEP
-1350 PENPEEPKSPDHP
+1350 PENPEPQ
-1363 EESATAAAFAAVR
+1363 ESATAAAFAAVR

>member
-1 MIFATPLAAAG
+1 MILATPLAAAG

-30 PRQVGSLLLW
+30 PKSVGALLLW
-40 PKPSASLSASRRR
+40 PKPSASLSAARRR

-63 IELFALVALVCAAL
+63 LELFTLVALVCAAL
-77 TPLTWRSSSGSLTVI
+77 TPLTWRSSSGSLAVI
-92 LDASPSMSAGDAGKK
+92 LDTSPSMSAGDAGKK

-115 KKRGAKDSIR
+115 KRRGAKDTIR
-125 VRTVKDARALERE
+125 VRTAKDALALERE
-138 LASARAILLPGD
+138 IASARAIQLPGD

-156 DHPPETELPSAGIRW
+156 DHPPESELPVTGIRW
-171 EAFGAPSPNCA
+171 EAFGVPASNSA
-182 ITAAR
+182 ITAVR
-187 RRRRAPGQDSVFI
+187 RRRRDPAHDSVFI
-200 EVRRFGEGPD
+200 EVRRFGEGQD
-210 SCALEIEGAGRSTLK
+210 SCVLEIEGVGKSTLK

-238 ASDMPVVK
+238 VANLPSIK

-257 NTVHLAPPDVPS
+257 NEVHLAPPDVPS
-269 ITAALDFESKE
+269 VSVALDFADKE
-280 LASLVKRALDATG
+280 LSSLVKRALDATG
-293 FVREWAEEGAAADL
+293 YVREYAMPGEAADL
-307 VATDRGRWGEP
+307 VVTDRGG
-318 SRRAAIGPVGSPGR
+318 GR
-332 LAPPAYRLVFL
+332 GATALPAYRLVFL
-343 QSGTNYVR
+343 TSGTNYVR
-351 GPVWVEP
+351 GPVWAEP

-363 EGVPL
+363 EGVSL

-373 ALSDA
+373 ALADA
-378 TPEGVPV
+378 DPEGVAVATV
-385 ARVAGHTLVAVGTN
+385 ARRPLVAVGTN
-399 ICTLAFSNAHLAF
+399 VCTVAFSNPRLAF
-412 FRSPAFPVLVQN
+412 FRSPAFPALVQN
-424 VAAAASD
+424 VAAAASE
-431 AARAAQGDGARKAK
+431 AARGGAKKVQEEATS
-445 DETPADILDAGES
+445 DVLDAGES
-458 DLTRCGSGS
+458 DLTRCGTGS
-467 FGAPAAPPEDALRTS
+467 FGAPAALPENALRTS
-482 SVAWIPA
+482 SAAWIPA

-509 VAAAFAVLALARP
+509 VAAAFAVLAMARP
-522 VFPMKERCGMLVVA
+522 VFPMKERCGTLVVV
-536 ADRSLSMGDDA
+536 ADRSLSMGDAA
-547 LKEQEKIIR
+547 LKEQGKIIR
-556 SLASKRPDAAE
+556 SLASKRPAAAE

-575 GSAVEHKPSKLGFE
+575 GAAVEQQPSKEGFE

-611 LVQPGAP
+611 LGRDGARHS
-618 ARVLVL
+618 RVLVM

-641 DTILQTR
+641 DTMLQTR

-654 AVSRIDASPSVSPGG
+654 AVSRIDASPSVAPGG

-677 FAPETST
+677 YAPEIST

-711 FRDRAEKPGIRRYT
+711 FRDRAERPGIRRYT
-725 LAVSPSGDDPCPEN
+725 LAVSPSGEDPCPEN
-739 NRATFVVETR
+739 NRATFIVETR
-749 GGKPL
+749 GGRPI

-760 AESPAVSVARAAGVN
+760 TESPAASVARAAGVN
-775 VEAHNAADFDCSLV
+775 VEARNAAEFECSV
-789 SLAGYGGAILENV
+789 EALAGYGGVILENV

-845 EDILPVSLELRQ
+845 EDVLPVSLELRQ
-857 EQRKHSVAMA
+857 EHRKQTVAMA

-874 SMACEAGS
+874 SMACGAGS
-882 GGRSKMDMA
+882 GGRTKMDMA

-905 DQIAVIAVD
+905 DQVSVIAVD

-924 YASDAKSSRGRV
+924 YASDAKSKRGRV

-946 FVKEGLMAGFRELA
+946 FVKEGLMAGIRELA
-960 KSEASAK
+960 KTDVPSK
-967 HVILFADAADAEE
+967 HIILFADAADAEE
-980 PGDYEKYIPKALA
+980 AGDYEKYLSKALA
-993 SGITISVIALG
+993 TGITVSVIALG
-1004 RERDCDAKLLKSIA
+1004 TQRDCDAKLLKLIA
-1018 EKGKG
+1018 EAGHG

-1034 PRIFQQD
+1034 PRIFLQD
-1041 TYLSCKTAM
+1041 TYLVCKATM

-1058 VGAAL
+1058 VVSSL
-1063 KQLSDA
+1063 RQVSDA
-1069 VPPANLIVGGY
+1069 AVPGKLVVGGY
-1080 NVTYRREGSDTAMF
+1080 NVTYRREESDVAMF
-1094 ALPANDDP
+1094 ALPVNDDP

-1108 RRAGLG
+1108 RQAGLG
-1114 RTLAFTGELSGLYSA
+1114 RTLAFTGELSGQYSA

-1141 AAIARWTLGEE
+1141 AAIARWTLGED

-1161 ERRAVAG
+1161 ERRAVSG

-1186 NAGLPLVTVIQR
+1186 NAGLPLVTIIQR

-1205 VQGALTWDDAET
+1205 VQSALTWDDAET

-1228 TAFPI
+1228 TAFPVVI
-1233 VMLPSGKPF
+1233 LPSGKPF
-1242 ALPPVCLPYPGEYRR
+1242 ALPPICLPYPGEYRR
-1257 ATDPRAG
+1257 APEPRAG

-1278 SLTTADTAWDA
+1278 SLTTADTVWDA
-1289 LPPFRRAV
+1289 LPPFRHAV
-1297 QLAPAI
+1297 QLAPVI
-1303 YLLAALILLAA
+1303 YIIAALILLAS
-1314 VAAARLGWKFIV
+1314 VAAARLGWKLPV
-1326 LKMPSLPKRPKT
+1326 LRLPSLPKKP
-1338 VKKPKAPKIQNK
+1338 KKPDNPEIPERPDN
-1350 PENPEEPKSPDHP
+1350 PENPENPGNP
-1363 EESATAAAFAAVR
+1363 ENATAAAFAAVR

>member
-30 PRQVGSLLLW
+30 PKSVGSLLLW
-40 PKPSASLSASRRR
+40 PKPSVSLSAARRR

-63 IELFALVALVCAAL
+63 LELFTLVALVCAAL

-92 LDASPSMSAGDAGKK
+92 LDTSPSMSAGDAAKK

-115 KKRGAKDSIR
+115 KRRGAKDTIR
-125 VRTVKDARALERE
+125 VRTAKDALALERE
-138 LASARAILLPGD
+138 IASARAIQLHGD

-156 DHPPETELPSAGIRW
+156 DHPPESELPVTGIRW
-171 EAFGAPSPNCA
+171 EAFGVPASNSA
-182 ITAAR
+182 ITAVR
-187 RRRRAPGQDSVFI
+187 RRRRDPAHDSVFI
-200 EVRRFGEGPD
+200 EVRRFGEGQD
-210 SCALEIEGAGRSTLK
+210 SCVLEIEGVGKSTLK

-238 ASDMPVVK
+238 AANLPSIK

-257 NTVHLAPPDVPS
+257 NEVHLAPPDVPS
-269 ITAALDFESKE
+269 VSVALDFADKE
-280 LASLVKRALDATG
+280 LSSLVKRALDATG
-293 FVREWAEEGAAADL
+293 YVREYATGGEAVDL
-307 VATDRGRWGEP
+307 VVADR
-318 SRRAAIGPVGSPGR
+318 GSPGR
-332 LAPPAYRLVFL
+332 LAPPVYRLVFL
-343 QSGTNYVR
+343 ASGTNYVR
-351 GPVWVEP
+351 GPVWAEP

-363 EGVPL
+363 EGVSL

-373 ALSDA
+373 ALADA
-378 TPEGVPV
+378 DPEGVAVATV
-385 ARVAGHTLVAVGTN
+385 ARRPLVAVGTN
-399 ICTLAFSNAHLAF
+399 VCTVAFSNPRLTF

-424 VAAAASD
+424 VAAAASE
-431 AARAAQGDGARKAK
+431 AARGGAKK
-445 DETPADILDAGES
+445 VQEEVTSDVLDAGES

-467 FGAPAAPPEDALRTS
+467 FGAPAATPENVLRTS
-482 SVAWIPA
+482 SAAWIPA

-496 LLHFYLYRKKAAL
+496 LLHFCLYRKKAAL
-509 VAAAFAVLALARP
+509 VAAAFAVLAMARP
-522 VFPMKERCGMLVVA
+522 VFPMKERCGTLVVV
-536 ADRSLSMGDDA
+536 ADRSLSMGDAA

-556 SLASKRPDAAE
+556 SLASKRPAAAE

-575 GSAVEHKPSKLGFE
+575 GAAVEQQPSKEGFE

-611 LVQPGAP
+611 LGRDGACHS
-618 ARVLVL
+618 RVLVM

-641 DTILQTR
+641 DTMLQTR

-654 AVSRIDASPSVSPGG
+654 AVSRIDASPSVAPGG
-669 FVCATAWI
+669 FVCATAWVY
-677 FAPETST
+677 APEIST

-725 LAVSPSGDDPCPEN
+725 LVVSPSGEDPCPEN

-749 GGKPL
+749 GGRPL

-760 AESPAVSVARAAGVN
+760 VGSPAASVARAAGVN
-775 VEAHNAADFDCSLV
+775 VEARNAAEFECSV
-789 SLAGYGGAILENV
+789 EALAGYGGVILENV

-812 RSLAAFVQELG
+812 RSLATFVQELG

-833 AFGPGGW
+833 SFGPGGW

-857 EQRKHSVAMA
+857 EHRKQTVAMA

-874 SMACEAGS
+874 SMACGAGS
-882 GGRSKMDMA
+882 GGRTKMDMA

-905 DQIAVIAVD
+905 DQVSVIAVD

-924 YASDAKSSRGRV
+924 YASDAKAKRGRV

-946 FVKEGLMAGFRELA
+946 FVKEGLMAGIRELA
-960 KSEASAK
+960 KANVAAK
-967 HVILFADAADAEE
+967 HIILFADAADAEE
-980 PGDYEKYIPKALA
+980 AGDYEKYLSKALA
-993 SGITISVIALG
+993 TGITVSVIALG
-1004 RERDCDAKLLKSIA
+1004 TQRDCDAKLLKLIA
-1018 EKGKG
+1018 EAGHG

-1041 TYLSCKTAM
+1041 TYLVCKATM

-1058 VGAAL
+1058 AVSAIR
-1063 KQLSDA
+1063 QVSDA
-1069 VPPANLIVGGY
+1069 AVPAKLIVGGY
-1080 NVTYRREGSDTAMF
+1080 NVTYRREGSDVAMF
-1094 ALPANDDP
+1094 ALPVNDDP

-1108 RRAGLG
+1108 RQAGLG
-1114 RTLAFTGELSGLYSA
+1114 RTLAFTGELSGQYSA

-1141 AAIARWTLGEE
+1141 AAIARWTLGED
-1152 GASSSGFYF
+1152 GASASGFYF
-1161 ERRAVAG
+1161 ERRAVSG

-1186 NAGLPLVTVIQR
+1186 NAGLPLVTIIQR

-1205 VQGALTWDDAET
+1205 VQGVLTWDDAET

-1228 TAFPI
+1228 TAFPVVI
-1233 VMLPSGKPF
+1233 LPSGKPF
-1242 ALPPVCLPYPGEYRR
+1242 ALPPICLPYPGEYRR
-1257 ATDPRAG
+1257 APDPRAG

-1278 SLTTADTAWDA
+1278 SLTTADTVWDA
-1289 LPPFRRAV
+1289 LPPFRHAV
-1297 QLAPAI
+1297 QLAPVI
-1303 YLLAALILLAA
+1303 YIIAALVLLAS
-1314 VAAARLGWKFIV
+1314 VAAARLGWKLPV
-1326 LKMPSLPKRPKT
+1326 LRLPSLPKKP
-1338 VKKPKAPKIQNK
+1338 KKPD
-1350 PENPEEPKSPDHP
+1350 NPEIPESPEPPESP
-1363 EESATAAAFAAVR
+1363 ESATAAAFAAVR

>member
-1 MIFATPLAAAG
+1 MILATPLAAAG

-30 PRQVGSLLLW
+30 PKSVGSLLLW
-40 PKPSASLSASRRR
+40 PKPSVSLSAARRR

-63 IELFALVALVCAAL
+63 LELFTLVALVCAAL
-77 TPLTWRSSSGSLTVI
+77 TPLTWRSSSGSLAVI
-92 LDASPSMSAGDAGKK
+92 LDTSPSMSAGDAGKK

-125 VRTVKDARALERE
+125 VRTAKDARALERE
-138 LASARAILLPGD
+138 IASARAIQLPGD

-156 DHPPETELPSAGIRW
+156 DRPPESELPAAGIRW
-171 EAFGAPSPNCA
+171 EAFGTPSPNCA
-182 ITAAR
+182 ITSVR
-187 RRRRAPGQDSVFI
+187 RRRRDTAHDSVFI
-200 EVRRFGEGPD
+200 EVRRFGEGQD
-210 SCALEIEGAGRSTLK
+210 SCVLEIEGVGKSTLK

-238 ASDMPVVK
+238 AANLPSIK

-257 NTVHLAPPDVPS
+257 NEVHLAPPDVPS
-269 ITAALDFESKE
+269 VSVALDFADEE
-280 LASLVKRALDATG
+280 LSSLVKRALDATG
-293 FVREWAEEGAAADL
+293 YVREYATGGEAVDL
-307 VATDRGRWGEP
+307 VATDRSLR
-318 SRRAAIGPVGSPGR
+318 SAS
-332 LAPPAYRLVFL
+332 AYRLVFL
-343 QSGTNYVR
+343 PSGTNYVR
-351 GPVWVEP
+351 GPVWAEP

-363 EGVPL
+363 EGVSL

-373 ALSDA
+373 ALVDA
-378 TPEGVPV
+378 EPEGVAVATV
-385 ARVAGHTLVAVGTN
+385 ARRPLVAVGTN
-399 ICTLAFSNAHLAF
+399 VCTVAFSNPRLAF
-412 FRSPAFPVLVQN
+412 FRSPAFPALVQN
-424 VAAAASD
+424 VAAAASE
-431 AARAAQGDGARKAK
+431 AARGGAKKVK
-445 DETPADILDAGES
+445 DETTSDVLDAGES

-467 FGAPAAPPEDALRTS
+467 FGAPAAPPENVLRTS
-482 SVAWIPA
+482 SAAWIPA

-509 VAAAFAVLALARP
+509 VAAVLAMLALARP
-522 VFPMKERCGMLVVA
+522 VFPVKERCGTLVVV
-536 ADRSLSMGDDA
+536 ADRSLSMGDAA

-556 SLASKRPDAAE
+556 TLASKRPAAAE

-575 GSAVEHKPSKLGFE
+575 GAAVEQQPSKEGFG

-611 LVQPGAP
+611 LGRDGARHS
-618 ARVLVL
+618 RVLVM

-641 DTILQTR
+641 DTMLQTR

-654 AVSRIDASPSVSPGG
+654 AVSRIDASPSVAPGG
-669 FVCATAWI
+669 FVCATAWVY
-677 FAPETST
+677 APETST

-725 LAVSPSGDDPCPEN
+725 LAVSPSGEDPCPEN

-749 GGKPL
+749 GGRPL

-760 AESPAVSVARAAGVN
+760 VGSPAASVARAAGVN
-775 VEAHNAADFDCSLV
+775 VEARNAAEFECSV
-789 SLAGYGGAILENV
+789 EALAGYGGVVLENV

-845 EDILPVSLELRQ
+845 EDVLPVSLELRQ
-857 EQRKHSVAMA
+857 EHRKQTVAMA

-874 SMACEAGS
+874 SMACAAGS
-882 GGRSKMDMA
+882 GGRTKMDMA

-905 DQIAVIAVD
+905 DQVSVIAVD

-924 YASDAKSSRGRV
+924 YASDAKSKRGRV

-946 FVKEGLMAGFRELA
+946 FVKEGLMAGIRELA
-960 KSEASAK
+960 KANVAAK
-967 HVILFADAADAEE
+967 HIILFADAADAEE
-980 PGDYEKYIPKALA
+980 AGDYEKYLSKALA
-993 SGITISVIALG
+993 TGITVSVIALG
-1004 RERDCDAKLLKSIA
+1004 TQRDCDARLLKLIA
-1018 EKGKG
+1018 KAGHG

-1041 TYLSCKTAM
+1041 TYLVCKATM

-1058 VGAAL
+1058 VVSSL
-1063 KQLSDA
+1063 RQVSDA
-1069 VPPANLIVGGY
+1069 AVPDNLVVGGY
-1080 NVTYRREGSDTAMF
+1080 NVTYRREGSDVAMF

-1108 RRAGLG
+1108 RQAGLG
-1114 RTLAFTGELSGLYSA
+1114 RTLAFTGELSGQYSV

-1141 AAIARWTLGEE
+1141 AAIARWTLGED
-1152 GASSSGFYF
+1152 GASASGFYF
-1161 ERRAVAG
+1161 ERRAVSG

-1186 NAGLPLVTVIQR
+1186 NAGLPLVTIIQH

-1205 VQGALTWDDAET
+1205 VQSALTWDDAET

-1228 TAFPI
+1228 TAFPVVI
-1233 VMLPSGKPF
+1233 LPSGKPF
-1242 ALPPVCLPYPGEYRR
+1242 ALPPICLPYPGEYRR
-1257 ATDPRAG
+1257 APDPRAG

-1289 LPPFRRAV
+1289 LPPFRHAV
-1297 QLAPAI
+1297 QLAPVI
-1303 YLLAALILLAA
+1303 YIIAALILLAS
-1314 VAAARLGWKFIV
+1314 VAAARLGWKFV
-1326 LKMPSLPKRPKT
+1326 MVKLPSLPKKPKRSEQP
-1338 VKKPKAPKIQNK
+1338 KKPEQLKKPER
-1350 PENPEEPKSPDHP
+1350 PENPEPQ
-1363 EESATAAAFAAVR
+1363 ESATAAAFAAVR

>member
-1 MIFATPLAAAG
+1 MILATPLAAAG

-30 PRQVGSLLLW
+30 PKSVGSLLLW
-40 PKPSASLSASRRR
+40 PKPSVSLSAARRR

-63 IELFALVALVCAAL
+63 LELFTLVALVCAAL
-77 TPLTWRSSSGSLTVI
+77 TPLTWRSSSGSLAVI
-92 LDASPSMSAGDAGKK
+92 LDTSPSMSAGDAAKK

-115 KKRGAKDSIR
+115 KRRGAKDTIR
-125 VRTVKDARALERE
+125 VRTAKDALALERE
-138 LASARAILLPGD
+138 IASARAIQLPGD

-156 DHPPETELPSAGIRW
+156 DRPPESELPAAGIRW
-171 EAFGAPSPNCA
+171 EAFGVPASNCA
-182 ITAAR
+182 ITAVR
-187 RRRRAPGQDSVFI
+187 RRRRDPAHDSVFI
-200 EVRRFGEGPD
+200 EVRRFGEGQD
-210 SCALEIEGAGRSTLK
+210 SCVLEIEGVGKSTLK

-238 ASDMPVVK
+238 AANLPSIK

-257 NTVHLAPPDVPS
+257 NEVHLAPPDVPS
-269 ITAALDFESKE
+269 VSVALDIADKE
-280 LASLVKRALDATG
+280 LSSLVKRALDATG
-293 FVREWAEEGAAADL
+293 YVREYATGGEAVDL
-307 VATDRGRWGEP
+307 VVADRGG
-318 SRRAAIGPVGSPGR
+318 GR
-332 LAPPAYRLVFL
+332 GATALPAYRLEFL
-343 QSGTNYVR
+343 TSGTNYVR
-351 GPVWVEP
+351 GPVWAEP

-363 EGVPL
+363 EGVSL

-373 ALSDA
+373 ALADA
-378 TPEGVPV
+378 EPEGVAVATV
-385 ARVAGHTLVAVGTN
+385 ARRPLVAVGTN
-399 ICTLAFSNAHLAF
+399 VCTVAFSNPLLAF
-412 FRSPAFPVLVQN
+412 FRSPAFPALVQN
-424 VAAAASD
+424 VAAAASE
-431 AARAAQGDGARKAK
+431 AARGGAKKVQEEATS
-445 DETPADILDAGES
+445 DVLDAGES

-467 FGAPAAPPEDALRTS
+467 FGAPTATPENVQRTS
-482 SVAWIPA
+482 SAAWIPA

-509 VAAAFAVLALARP
+509 VVAAFAVLAMARP
-522 VFPMKERCGMLVVA
+522 VFPMKERCGTLVVV
-536 ADRSLSMGDDA
+536 ADRSLSMGDAA

-556 SLASKRPDAAE
+556 SLASKRPAAAE

-575 GSAVEHKPSKLGFE
+575 GAAVEQQPSKEGFE

-599 SDLPGALAKAEA
+599 SDLPGALAKADA
-611 LVQPGAP
+611 LAQPDSP
-618 ARVLVL
+618 ARVLVM

-641 DTILQTR
+641 DTMLQTR

-654 AVSRIDASPSVSPGG
+654 AVSRIDASPSVAPGG
-669 FVCATAWI
+669 FVCATAWVY
-677 FAPETST
+677 APETST

-696 ARGAMVFREGLTPLV
+696 AHGAMVFREGLTPLV
-711 FRDRAEKPGIRRYT
+711 FRDRVERPGIRRYT
-725 LAVSPSGDDPCPEN
+725 LAISPSGEDPCPEN

-749 GGKPL
+749 GGRPL

-760 AESPAVSVARAAGVN
+760 VGSPAASVARAAGVN
-775 VEAHNAADFDCSLV
+775 VEERNAAEFECSV
-789 SLAGYGGAILENV
+789 EVLAGYGGVVLENV

-833 AFGPGGW
+833 SFGPGGW

-845 EDILPVSLELRQ
+845 EDVLPVSLELRQ
-857 EQRKHSVAMA
+857 EHRKQTVAMA

-874 SMACEAGS
+874 SMACGAGS
-882 GGRSKMDMA
+882 GGRTKMDMA

-905 DQIAVIAVD
+905 DQVSVIAVD

-924 YASDAKSSRGRV
+924 YASDAKSKRGRV

-946 FVKEGLMAGFRELA
+946 FVKEGLMAGIRELA
-960 KSEASAK
+960 KANVSSK
-967 HVILFADAADAEE
+967 HIILFADAADAEE
-980 PGDYEKYIPKALA
+980 AGDYENYLSKALA
-993 SGITISVIALG
+993 TGITVSVIALG
-1004 RERDCDAKLLKSIA
+1004 TQRDSDAKLLKLIA
-1018 EKGKG
+1018 EAGHG

-1041 TYLSCKTAM
+1041 TYLVCKATM

-1058 VGAAL
+1058 VVSAL
-1063 KQLSDA
+1063 RQVSDA
-1069 VPPANLIVGGY
+1069 AVPAKLVVGGY
-1080 NVTYRREGSDTAMF
+1080 NVTYRREESDVAMF
-1094 ALPANDDP
+1094 ALPVNDDP

-1108 RRAGLG
+1108 RQAGLG
-1114 RTLAFTGELSGLYSA
+1114 RTLAFTGELSGQYSA

-1141 AAIARWTLGEE
+1141 AAIARWTLGED
-1152 GASSSGFYF
+1152 GASASGFYF
-1161 ERRAVAG
+1161 ERRAVSG

-1186 NAGLPLVTVIQR
+1186 NAGLPLVTIIQR

-1205 VQGALTWDDAET
+1205 VQSALTWDDAET

-1228 TAFPI
+1228 TAFPVVI
-1233 VMLPSGKPF
+1233 LPSGKPF
-1242 ALPPVCLPYPGEYRR
+1242 ALPPICLPYPGEYRR
-1257 ATDPRAG
+1257 APDPRAG

-1278 SLTTADTAWDA
+1278 SLTTADTVWDA
-1289 LPPFRRAV
+1289 LPPFRHAV
-1297 QLAPAI
+1297 QLAPVI
-1303 YLLAALILLAA
+1303 YIIAALILLAS
-1314 VAAARLGWKFIV
+1314 VAAARLGWKLPV
-1326 LKMPSLPKRPKT
+1326 LRLPSLPKKP
-1338 VKKPKAPKIQNK
+1338 KKPDNPEIPERPDN
-1350 PENPEEPKSPDHP
+1350 PENPENPGNP
-1363 EESATAAAFAAVR
+1363 ENATAAAFAAVR

>member
-30 PRQVGSLLLW
+30 PKSVGSLLLW
-40 PKPSASLSASRRR
+40 PKPSVSLSAARRR

-63 IELFALVALVCAAL
+63 LELFTLVALVCAAL
-77 TPLTWRSSSGSLTVI
+77 TPLTWRSSSGSLAVI
-92 LDASPSMSAGDAGKK
+92 LDTSPSMSAGDAGKK

-115 KKRGAKDSIR
+115 KKRGAKDAIR
-125 VRTVKDARALERE
+125 VRTAKDARALERE
-138 LASARAILLPGD
+138 IASARAIQLPGD

-156 DHPPETELPSAGIRW
+156 DRPPESELPAAGIRW
-171 EAFGAPSPNCA
+171 EAFGVPASNCA
-182 ITAAR
+182 ITAVR
-187 RRRRAPGQDSVFI
+187 RRRRDPAHDSVFI
-200 EVRRFGEGPD
+200 EVRRFGEGQD
-210 SCALEIEGAGRSTLK
+210 SCVLEIEGVGKSTLK

-238 ASDMPVVK
+238 AANLPSIK

-257 NTVHLAPPDVPS
+257 NEVHLAPPDVPS
-269 ITAALDFESKE
+269 VSVTLDIADKE
-280 LASLVKRALDATG
+280 LSSLVKRALDATG
-293 FVREWAEEGAAADL
+293 YVREYMAPGEAADL
-307 VATDRGRWGEP
+307 VVADRGG
-318 SRRAAIGPVGSPGR
+318 GR
-332 LAPPAYRLVFL
+332 GATALPAYRLVFL
-343 QSGTNYVR
+343 PSGTNYVR
-351 GPVWVEP
+351 GPVWAEP

-363 EGVPL
+363 EGVSL

-373 ALSDA
+373 ALADA
-378 TPEGVPV
+378 EPEGVAVATV
-385 ARVAGHTLVAVGTN
+385 ARRPLVAVGTN
-399 ICTLAFSNAHLAF
+399 VCTVAFSNPRLAF

-424 VAAAASD
+424 VAAAASE
-431 AARAAQGDGARKAK
+431 AAHGGAKKVQEEATS
-445 DETPADILDAGES
+445 DVLDAGES
-458 DLTRCGSGS
+458 DLTRCGTGS
-467 FGAPAAPPEDALRTS
+467 FGAPAAPPENVQRTS
-482 SVAWIPA
+482 SAAWIPS

-509 VAAAFAVLALARP
+509 VAAAFAVLAMARP
-522 VFPMKERCGMLVVA
+522 VFPMKERCGTLVVV
-536 ADRSLSMGDDA
+536 ADRSLSMGDAA

-556 SLASKRPDAAE
+556 SLASKRPAAAE

-575 GSAVEHKPSKLGFE
+575 GAAVEQQPSKEGFE

-599 SDLPGALAKAEA
+599 SDLPGALAKAEV
-611 LVQPGAP
+611 LGRDGARHS
-618 ARVLVL
+618 RVLVM

-641 DTILQTR
+641 DTMLQTR

-654 AVSRIDASPSVSPGG
+654 AVSRIDASPSVAPGG

-677 FAPETST
+677 YAPEMST

-725 LAVSPSGDDPCPEN
+725 LVVSPSGEDPCPEN

-749 GGKPL
+749 GGRPL

-760 AESPAVSVARAAGVN
+760 VGSPAASVARAAGVN
-775 VEAHNAADFDCSLV
+775 VEERNAADFECSV
-789 SLAGYGGAILENV
+789 EALAGYGGVVLENV

-833 AFGPGGW
+833 SFGPGGW

-845 EDILPVSLELRQ
+845 EDVLPVSLELRQ
-857 EQRKHSVAMA
+857 EHRKQTVAMA

-874 SMACEAGS
+874 SMACAAGS
-882 GGRSKMDMA
+882 GGRTKMDMA

-905 DQIAVIAVD
+905 DQVSVIAVD

-924 YASDAKSSRGRV
+924 YASDAKTKRGRV

-946 FVKEGLMAGFRELA
+946 FVKEGLMAGIRELA
-960 KSEASAK
+960 KANVAAK
-967 HVILFADAADAEE
+967 HIILFADAADAEE
-980 PGDYEKYIPKALA
+980 AGDYEKYLSKALA
-993 SGITISVIALG
+993 TGITVSVIALG
-1004 RERDCDAKLLKSIA
+1004 TQRDCDARLLKLIA
-1018 EKGKG
+1018 KAGHG

-1041 TYLSCKTAM
+1041 TYLVCKATM

-1058 VGAAL
+1058 AVSAIR
-1063 KQLSDA
+1063 QVSDA
-1069 VPPANLIVGGY
+1069 AVPAKLIVGGY
-1080 NVTYRREGSDTAMF
+1080 NVTYRREGSDVAMF

-1108 RRAGLG
+1108 RQAGLG
-1114 RTLAFTGELSGLYSA
+1114 RTLAFTGELSGRYSA

-1141 AAIARWTLGEE
+1141 AAIARWTLGED
-1152 GASSSGFYF
+1152 GASASGFYF
-1161 ERRAVAG
+1161 ERRAVSG

-1186 NAGLPLVTVIQR
+1186 NAGLPLVTIIQR

-1228 TAFPI
+1228 TAFPVVI
-1233 VMLPSGKPF
+1233 LPSGKPF
-1242 ALPPVCLPYPGEYRR
+1242 ALPPICLPYPGEYRR
-1257 ATDPRAG
+1257 APDPRAG

-1278 SLTTADTAWDA
+1278 SLTTADTVWDA
-1289 LPPFRRAV
+1289 LPPFRHAV
-1297 QLAPAI
+1297 QLAPVI
-1303 YLLAALILLAA
+1303 YIIAALILLAS
-1314 VAAARLGWKFIV
+1314 VAAARLGWKLV
-1326 LKMPSLPKRPKT
+1326 MVKLPPLP
-1338 VKKPKAPKIQNK
+1338 KKPKRSEQPKKPEQLKKPERPDNPEP
-1350 PENPEEPKSPDHP
+1350 PENPEPQ
-1363 EESATAAAFAAVR
+1363 ESATAAAFAAVR

>member
-1 MIFATPLAAAG
+1 MILATPLAAAG

-30 PRQVGSLLLW
+30 PKSVGALLLW
-40 PKPSASLSASRRR
+40 PKPSASLSAARRR

-63 IELFALVALVCAAL
+63 LELFTLVALVCAAL
-77 TPLTWRSSSGSLTVI
+77 TPLTWRSSSGSLAVI
-92 LDASPSMSAGDAGKK
+92 LDTSPSMSAGDAGKK

-115 KKRGAKDSIR
+115 KRRGAKDTIR
-125 VRTVKDARALERE
+125 VRTAKDALALERE
-138 LASARAILLPGD
+138 IASARAIQLPGD

-156 DHPPETELPSAGIRW
+156 DHPPESELPVTGIRW
-171 EAFGAPSPNCA
+171 EAFGVPASNSA
-182 ITAAR
+182 ITAVR
-187 RRRRAPGQDSVFI
+187 RRRRDPAHDSVFI
-200 EVRRFGEGPD
+200 EVRRFGEGQD
-210 SCALEIEGAGRSTLK
+210 SCVLEIEGVGKSTLK

-238 ASDMPVVK
+238 VANLPSIK

-257 NTVHLAPPDVPS
+257 NEVHLAPPDVPS
-269 ITAALDFESKE
+269 VSVALDFADKE
-280 LASLVKRALDATG
+280 LSSLVKRALDATG
-293 FVREWAEEGAAADL
+293 YVREYATGDEAVDL
-307 VATDRGRWGEP
+307 GVADRGG
-318 SRRAAIGPVGSPGR
+318 GR
-332 LAPPAYRLVFL
+332 GATALPAYRLVFL
-343 QSGTNYVR
+343 TSGTNYVR
-351 GPVWVEP
+351 GPVWAEP

-363 EGVPL
+363 EGVSL

-373 ALSDA
+373 ALADA
-378 TPEGVPV
+378 DPEGVAVATV
-385 ARVAGHTLVAVGTN
+385 ARRPLVAVGTN
-399 ICTLAFSNAHLAF
+399 VCTVAFSNPRLAF
-412 FRSPAFPVLVQN
+412 FRSPAFPALVQN
-424 VAAAASD
+424 VAAAASE
-431 AARAAQGDGARKAK
+431 AARGGAKKVQEEATS
-445 DETPADILDAGES
+445 DVLDAGES
-458 DLTRCGSGS
+458 DLTRCGTGS
-467 FGAPAAPPEDALRTS
+467 FGAPAALPENALRTS
-482 SVAWIPA
+482 SAAWIPA

-509 VAAAFAVLALARP
+509 VAAAFAVLAMARP
-522 VFPMKERCGMLVVA
+522 VFPMKERCGTLVVV
-536 ADRSLSMGDDA
+536 ADRSLSMGDAA
-547 LKEQEKIIR
+547 LKEQGKIIR
-556 SLASKRPDAAE
+556 SLASKRPAAAE

-575 GSAVEHKPSKLGFE
+575 GAAVEQQPSKEGFE

-611 LVQPGAP
+611 LGRDGARHS
-618 ARVLVL
+618 RVLVM

-641 DTILQTR
+641 DTMLQTR

-654 AVSRIDASPSVSPGG
+654 AVSRIDASPSVAPGG

-677 FAPETST
+677 YAPEIST

-711 FRDRAEKPGIRRYT
+711 FRDRAERPGIRRYT
-725 LAVSPSGDDPCPEN
+725 LAVSPSGEDPCPEN
-739 NRATFVVETR
+739 NRATFIVETR
-749 GGKPL
+749 GGRPI

-760 AESPAVSVARAAGVN
+760 TESPAASVARAAGVN
-775 VEAHNAADFDCSLV
+775 VEARNAAEFECSV
-789 SLAGYGGAILENV
+789 EALAGYGGVILENV

-845 EDILPVSLELRQ
+845 EDVLPVSLELRQ
-857 EQRKHSVAMA
+857 EHRKQTVAMA

-874 SMACEAGS
+874 SMACGAGS
-882 GGRSKMDMA
+882 GGRTKMDMA

-905 DQIAVIAVD
+905 DQVSVIAVD

-924 YASDAKSSRGRV
+924 YASDAKSKRGRV

-946 FVKEGLMAGFRELA
+946 FVKEGLMAGIRELA
-960 KSEASAK
+960 KTDVPSK
-967 HVILFADAADAEE
+967 HIILFADAADAEE
-980 PGDYEKYIPKALA
+980 AGDYEKYLSKALA
-993 SGITISVIALG
+993 TGITVSVIALG
-1004 RERDCDAKLLKSIA
+1004 TQRDCDAKLLKLIA
-1018 EKGKG
+1018 EAGHG

-1034 PRIFQQD
+1034 PRIFLQD
-1041 TYLSCKTAM
+1041 TYLVCKATM

-1058 VGAAL
+1058 VVSSL
-1063 KQLSDA
+1063 RQVSDA
-1069 VPPANLIVGGY
+1069 AVPGKLVVGGY
-1080 NVTYRREGSDTAMF
+1080 NVTYRREESDVAMF
-1094 ALPANDDP
+1094 ALPVNDDP

-1108 RRAGLG
+1108 RQAGLG
-1114 RTLAFTGELSGLYSA
+1114 RTLAFTGELSGQYSA

-1141 AAIARWTLGEE
+1141 AAIARWTLGED

-1161 ERRAVAG
+1161 ERRAVSG

-1186 NAGLPLVTVIQR
+1186 NAGLPLVTIIQR

-1205 VQGALTWDDAET
+1205 VQSALTWDDAET

-1228 TAFPI
+1228 TAFPVVI
-1233 VMLPSGKPF
+1233 LPSGKPF
-1242 ALPPVCLPYPGEYRR
+1242 ALPPICLPYPGEYRR
-1257 ATDPRAG
+1257 APEPRAG

-1278 SLTTADTAWDA
+1278 SLTTADTVWDA
-1289 LPPFRRAV
+1289 LPPFRHAV
-1297 QLAPAI
+1297 QLAPVI
-1303 YLLAALILLAA
+1303 YIIAALILLAS
-1314 VAAARLGWKFIV
+1314 VAAARLGWKLPV
-1326 LKMPSLPKRPKT
+1326 LRLPSLPKKP
-1338 VKKPKAPKIQNK
+1338 KKPDNPEIPERPDN
-1350 PENPEEPKSPDHP
+1350 PENPENPGNP
-1363 EESATAAAFAAVR
+1363 ENATAAAFAAVR

>member
-30 PRQVGSLLLW
+30 PKSVGSLLLW
-40 PKPSASLSASRRR
+40 PKPSVSLSAARRR

-63 IELFALVALVCAAL
+63 LELFTLVALVCAAL

-92 LDASPSMSAGDAGKK
+92 LDTSPSMSAGDAAKK

-115 KKRGAKDSIR
+115 KRRGAKDTIR
-125 VRTVKDARALERE
+125 VRTAKDALALERE
-138 LASARAILLPGD
+138 IASARAIQLHGD

-156 DHPPETELPSAGIRW
+156 DHPPESELPVTGIRW
-171 EAFGAPSPNCA
+171 EAFGVPASNSA
-182 ITAAR
+182 ITAVR
-187 RRRRAPGQDSVFI
+187 RRRRDPAHDSVFI
-200 EVRRFGEGPD
+200 EVRRFGEGQD
-210 SCALEIEGAGRSTLK
+210 SCVLEIEGVGKSTLK

-238 ASDMPVVK
+238 AANLPSIK

-257 NTVHLAPPDVPS
+257 NEVHLAPPDVPS
-269 ITAALDFESKE
+269 VSVALDFADKE
-280 LASLVKRALDATG
+280 LSSLVKRALDATG
-293 FVREWAEEGAAADL
+293 YVREYATGGEAVDL
-307 VATDRGRWGEP
+307 VVADR
-318 SRRAAIGPVGSPGR
+318 GSPGR
-332 LAPPAYRLVFL
+332 LAPPVYRLVFL
-343 QSGTNYVR
+343 ASGTNYVR
-351 GPVWVEP
+351 GPVWAEP

-363 EGVPL
+363 EGVSL

-373 ALSDA
+373 ALADA
-378 TPEGVPV
+378 DPEGVAVATV
-385 ARVAGHTLVAVGTN
+385 ARRPLVAVGTN
-399 ICTLAFSNAHLAF
+399 VCTVAFSNPRLTF

-424 VAAAASD
+424 VAAAASE
-431 AARAAQGDGARKAK
+431 AARGGAKK
-445 DETPADILDAGES
+445 VQEEVTSDVLDAGES

-467 FGAPAAPPEDALRTS
+467 FGAPAATPENVLRTS
-482 SVAWIPA
+482 SAAWIPA

-496 LLHFYLYRKKAAL
+496 LLHFCLYRKKAAL
-509 VAAAFAVLALARP
+509 VAAAFAVLAMARP
-522 VFPMKERCGMLVVA
+522 VFPMKERCGTLVVV
-536 ADRSLSMGDDA
+536 ADRSLSMGDAA

-556 SLASKRPDAAE
+556 SLASKRPAAAE

-575 GSAVEHKPSKLGFE
+575 GAAVEQQPSKAGFE

-611 LVQPGAP
+611 LGRDGARHS
-618 ARVLVL
+618 RVLVM

-641 DTILQTR
+641 DTMLQTR

-654 AVSRIDASPSVSPGG
+654 AVSRIDASPSVAPGG

-677 FAPETST
+677 YAPETST

-725 LAVSPSGDDPCPEN
+725 LAISPSGEDPCPEN
-739 NRATFVVETR
+739 NRATFIVETR
-749 GGKPL
+749 GGRPL

-760 AESPAVSVARAAGVN
+760 VGSPAASVARAAGVN
-775 VEAHNAADFDCSLV
+775 VEERNAADFECSV
-789 SLAGYGGAILENV
+789 EALAGYGGVVLENV

-857 EQRKHSVAMA
+857 EHRKQTVAMA

-874 SMACEAGS
+874 SMACGAGS
-882 GGRSKMDMA
+882 GGRTKMDMA

-905 DQIAVIAVD
+905 DQVSVIAVD
-914 SAPHMVLPLQ
+914 SAPHMVLPIQ
-924 YASDAKSSRGRV
+924 YASEAKTKRGRV

-946 FVKEGLMAGFRELA
+946 FVKEGLMAGIRELA
-960 KSEASAK
+960 KTNVPSK
-967 HVILFADAADAEE
+967 HIILFADAADAEE
-980 PGDYEKYIPKALA
+980 AGDYENYLSKALA
-993 SGITISVIALG
+993 TGITVSVIALG
-1004 RERDCDAKLLKSIA
+1004 TQRDSDAKLLKLIA
-1018 EKGKG
+1018 EAGHG

-1041 TYLSCKTAM
+1041 TYLVCKATM

-1058 VGAAL
+1058 VVSAL
-1063 KQLSDA
+1063 RQVSDA
-1069 VPPANLIVGGY
+1069 AVPAKLVVGGY
-1080 NVTYRREGSDTAMF
+1080 NVTYRREESDVAMF
-1094 ALPANDDP
+1094 ALPVNDDP

-1108 RRAGLG
+1108 RQAGLG
-1114 RTLAFTGELSGLYSA
+1114 RTLAFTGELSGQYSA

-1141 AAIARWTLGEE
+1141 AAIARWTLGED
-1152 GASSSGFYF
+1152 GASASGFYF
-1161 ERRAVAG
+1161 ERRAVSG

-1186 NAGLPLVTVIQR
+1186 NAGLPLVTIIQR

-1205 VQGALTWDDAET
+1205 VQSALTWDDAET

-1228 TAFPI
+1228 TAFPVVI
-1233 VMLPSGKPF
+1233 LPSGKPF
-1242 ALPPVCLPYPGEYRR
+1242 ALPPICLPYPGEYRR
-1257 ATDPRAG
+1257 APDPRAG

-1278 SLTTADTAWDA
+1278 SLTTADTVWDA
-1289 LPPFRRAV
+1289 LPPFRHAV
-1297 QLAPAI
+1297 QLAPVI
-1303 YLLAALILLAA
+1303 YIIAALILLAS
-1314 VAAARLGWKFIV
+1314 VAAARLGWKLPV
-1326 LKMPSLPKRPKT
+1326 LRLPSLPK
-1338 VKKPKAPKIQNK
+1338 K
-1350 PENPEEPKSPDHP
+1350 PENPEIP
-1363 EESATAAAFAAVR
+1363 EKPENPEILETPELPESATAAAFAAVR

>member
-17 VLTAVY
+17 ALVAVY

-30 PRQVGSLLLW
+30 PRSVGSLLLW
-40 PKPSASLSASRRR
+40 PKPSESLSAARRR
-53 DRLRTPPSFW
+53 DRLRTPPRFW
-63 IELFALVALVCAAL
+63 LELFALVALVCAAL
-77 TPLTWRSSSGSLTVI
+77 TPLTWRSSSGSLAVV
-92 LDASPSMSAGDAGKK
+92 LDTSPSMSAGGADKK

-115 KKRGAKDSIR
+115 KKRGSPGRLAPPAKDAIR
-125 VRTVKDARALERE
+125 VRTAKDARALERE
-138 LASARAILLPGD
+138 IASARAIQLPGD

-156 DHPPETELPSAGIRW
+156 DRPPESELPAAGIRW
-171 EAFGAPSPNCA
+171 EAFGVPSPNCA
-182 ITAAR
+182 ITAVR
-187 RRRRAPGQDSVFI
+187 RRRRDPAHDSVFI
-200 EVRRFGEGPD
+200 EVRRFGEGRD
-210 SCALEIEGAGRSTLK
+210 SCVLEIEGVGKSTLT

-231 ALFSGTV
+231 ALFSGTI
-238 ASDMPVVK
+238 AANLPSVK

-257 NTVHLAPPDVPS
+257 NEAHLAPPDVPS
-269 ITAALDFESKE
+269 VSVALDFADEE
-280 LASLVKRALDATG
+280 LSSLVKRALDATG
-293 FVREWAEEGAAADL
+293 FVREYTAPGEAADL
-307 VATDRGRWGEP
+307 VVADR
-318 SRRAAIGPVGSPGR
+318 GSPGR

-343 QSGTNYVR
+343 TSGTNYVR
-351 GPVWVEP
+351 GPVWAEP

-363 EGVPL
+363 EGVSL

-373 ALSDA
+373 ALADA
-378 TPEGVPV
+378 EPEGVAVATV
-385 ARVAGHTLVAVGTN
+385 ARRPLVAVGTN
-399 ICTLAFSNAHLAF
+399 VCTVAFSNPRLAF
-412 FRSPAFPVLVQN
+412 FRSPAFPALVQN
-424 VAAAASD
+424 VAAAASE
-431 AARAAQGDGARKAK
+431 AARGGAKKLQDEVAADV
-445 DETPADILDAGES
+445 LDADES
-458 DLTRCGSGS
+458 DLTRCGTGS
-467 FGAPAAPPEDALRTS
+467 FGAPAAPPENVLRTS
-482 SVAWIPA
+482 SAAWIPA

-509 VAAAFAVLALARP
+509 VAAVLAVLAMARP
-522 VFPMKERCGMLVVA
+522 VFPVKERCGTLVVA
-536 ADRSLSMGDDA
+536 VDRSLSMGDAA

-556 SLASKRPDAAE
+556 SLASKRPAAAD
-567 LAVVSFGR
+567 LAVISFGR
-575 GSAVEHKPSKLGFE
+575 GSAVEQQPSKEGFG

-611 LVQPGAP
+611 LAQPGSP
-618 ARVLVL
+618 ARVLVI

-641 DTILQTR
+641 DTVLQTR

-654 AVSRIDASPSVSPGG
+654 AVSRIDASPSVAPGG

-677 FAPETST
+677 SAPETST
-684 NSYAL
+684 NSYVLA
-689 VCGTNVV
+689 CGTNVV
-696 ARGAMVFREGLTPLV
+696 ARGATVFREGLTPLV

-725 LAVSPSGDDPCPEN
+725 LAVSPSEEDPCPEN
-739 NRATFVVETR
+739 NRATFIVETR
-749 GGKPL
+749 GGRPL

-760 AESPAVSVARAAGVN
+760 VGSPAASVARAAGVN
-775 VEAHNAADFDCSLV
+775 VEERNAADFECSV
-789 SLAGYGGAILENV
+789 EALAGYGGAVLENV

-812 RSLAAFVQELG
+812 RSLAAFVRELG
-823 RGLALTGGDK
+823 RGLALTGGDQ

-857 EQRKHSVAMA
+857 EHRKQTVAMA

-874 SMACEAGS
+874 SMACEAGR
-882 GGRSKMDMA
+882 GGRTKMDMA
-891 NLGAASAIDMLGPM
+891 NLGAAGAIDMLGPM
-905 DQIAVIAVD
+905 DRVSVIAVD

-924 YASDAKSSRGRV
+924 YASDAKAKRGRV

-946 FVKEGLMAGFRELA
+946 FVKEGLMAGIRELA
-960 KSEASAK
+960 NADASSK
-967 HVILFADAADAEE
+967 HIILFADASDAEE
-980 PGDYEKYIPKALA
+980 AGDYEKYLSKALA
-993 SGITISVIALG
+993 TGITVSVIALG
-1004 RERDCDAKLLKSIA
+1004 TERDCDAKLLRLIA
-1018 EKGKG
+1018 EAGHG
-1023 ECYFEDNAAEI
+1023 ECYFEDDAAEI

-1041 TYLSCKTAM
+1041 TYLVCKAAM

-1058 VGAAL
+1058 AVSAL
-1063 KQLSDA
+1063 RQVSDA
-1069 VPPANLIVGGY
+1069 AVPAGLVVGGY
-1080 NVTYRREGSDTAMF
+1080 NVTYRREGSDVAMF
-1094 ALPANDDP
+1094 ALPPNDDP

-1108 RRAGLG
+1108 RQAGLG
-1114 RTLAFTGELSGLYSA
+1114 RTLAFTGELSGRYSA

-1152 GASSSGFYF
+1152 GASASGFYF
-1161 ERRAVAG
+1161 ERRAVSG

-1186 NAGLPLVTVIQR
+1186 NAGLPLVTIIQR
-1198 EGSGPEK
+1198 DGSGPEK
-1205 VQGALTWDDAET
+1205 VRGTLTWDDAET

-1228 TAFPI
+1228 TAFPL

-1242 ALPPVCLPYPGEYRR
+1242 ALPPICLPYPGEYRR

-1273 STGGR
+1273 ATGGR

-1289 LPPFRRAV
+1289 LPPFRHTV

-1303 YLLAALILLAA
+1303 YIVAALILLAS
-1314 VAAARLGWKFIV
+1314 VAAARLGWKPV
-1326 LKMPSLPKRPKT
+1326 MAKRPSFPMKPEKPGTPGNPERPKT
-1338 VKKPKAPKIQNK
+1338 PDKPVDPEA
-1350 PENPEEPKSPDHP
+1350 PEN
-1363 EESATAAAFAAVR
+1363 ATAAAIAAVR
-1376 RRTRR
+1376 RRIRR